1 MLEIKN
7 TEITNY
13 EDEQKARG
21 TGQLKSRKELNT
33 KNFYDKVYNKFKTN
47 NQLYLD
53 DKMWTTAATRGELDN
68 LIYLLNENKTEN
80 EGLEALK
87 SWGMGVD
94 YDTYML
100 ALSIPTLDNEKKKT
114 RLNEA
119 GDYSFGDLTDQEWAK
134 KVLEATNNKYQ
145 AEYVEKNKENM
156 DWWQKAGAGIVSFV
170 GHIATGIVGAAQ
182 NAFNLGEG
190 IYNFVTGGDF
200 LEAWAD
206 DDDEFLAN
214 VYEQMKYAMWELDRV
229 TMPWVDAVDAYYE
242 GYNTMATN
250 VELGSKAF
258 TEGIRQTGYGG
269 GLTTWGRWW
278 QSGLQSFGEMLPFM
292 IAPAVNIAKFPK
304 FSKFATRVIKTG
316 GFYTTNVFSASIGD
330 TVKTAQL
337 NGISYKDLNAG
348 EVVGNA
354 ALKTIGQYIVEVLL
368 GKVLGFSGLD
378 AMMGIGDDVV
388 GAAEWFTKAASTT
401 GAKAAGVALGRGAL
415 SMVKEGL
422 EEVLQDMSDNMID
435 MFFGGD
441 YAERAKENLT
451 WQNIGD
457 AFVVGALTSGVIGTL
472 SSASVVINRNARTIA
487 IDEKTGK
494 AYRMG
499 VFQQLNYNQAMQ
511 AMSSWQETLN
521 NKNASIQDKADAAFR
536 MNGVVATVGNVLKT
550 FGSERAQKALELLSI
565 YQNKE
570 STAEQKAVAKA
581 TLSSTEYAETLYKEF
596 VVGTVQANLKFD
608 QQVELKKQLKKSAE
622 DLKKNNVTKITD
634 IVTQELNAEDTATDI
649 SDESTKAIK
658 QLLKA
663 TKSEMVVATDGVGVV
678 KSGDVIFAEESL
690 VKNGKVSEILQGIAY
705 DKAVKAIVPELS
717 KKQNDL
723 ILEEYKK
730 LTGRQDATID
740 DAVVALLFDK
750 SFYTYILLKTN
761 ETQSINDANDAIKI
775 LAIMDSIVK
784 GKIAGDVDKGT
795 LEQAA
800 YQKLVER
807 IQENMRAGLVVY
819 AINYTNID
827 LDAIS
832 AEILPASYKELIRN
846 NENVI
851 ATNTIN
857 RCLESKQRGVI
868 TQTRIEEFNR
878 QIDKFIGK
886 NVIINDLITE
896 AKEKIKSPEYN
907 DRYDACGLLRYLIN
921 IDIDVQLTFLKS
933 DMATKAMGAENNTI
947 TLVTEFFDADWDSL
961 VNGQIKFEELPEDA
975 QEYITKAGYKI
986 TNYNDRIAMLRERL
1000 YTFSNNTLT
1009 VSYNGE
1015 VLQILDKNKLVKKE
1029 YLGEKGNEK
1038 LLTDIQDGKIKKVK
1052 DICKITINETIG
1064 ELDLVLNPNI
1074 SSNGYFSEND
1084 PTRIVISGINIVN
1097 TIMHEATHATQY
1109 YIRPDKVT
1117 TMSTGASL
1125 EYLQHVKANVLN
1137 KIERYIKK
1145 TFPTTYTAMMQNPH
1159 ANIPSIIYFNIDGEM
1174 QAMCKL
1180 TNLIFESGFTW
1191 NADKTKIYSPDG
1203 KTHWD
1208 LELKTDKRKA
1218 ETKAYNDSKKD
1229 ILLPY
1234 EYNELSEDEK
1244 KNYEKVEIT
1253 GKSSNNDTTY
1263 INSLGHKIT
1272 EAEYNKLSEDN
1283 KAKWRPSNILAG
1295 STASQTIYKRKSKGV
1310 IKDEK
1315 QSSSISNVTDRQNG
1329 ENTIKEIKSLGRKQT
1344 TSIASDRRS
1353 RNIEK
1358 RFEKISGHKVTK
1370 IGNIYVNQNIQNN
1383 INNKI
1388 VQDTKNK
1395 YGIDVLF
1402 YNGLIFD
1409 ENEEQISAKGFTDGK
1424 RVFVRE
1430 DLSDKQIEK
1439 VVQHEYF
1446 HIKRNQNKKIY
1457 NKLKKSFLNGVN
1469 KNQLSVIID
1478 NYAEVYVGLSANE
1491 VLEEILADI
1500 SAGVITVE
1508 NSKIDEFNK
1517 LLDEL
1522 YNHKSINKIQS
1533 KKYVSPVSIQYAKD
1547 PNSKLMAIT
1556 GIPDI
1561 FGLIENLKKGYMTM
1575 PSIGINSTL
1584 TNTQFG
1590 NMYIIWD
1597 KEVVDLE
1604 KNDINIYYEDAWTSR
1619 VPINRNIKVSFE
1631 DSDYNDIIINWFEK
1645 TINNA
1650 EKYLGFNADKY
1661 LNIYQRVE
1669 KALQSKLWFGPKT
1682 IDELP
1687 TKDFISKF
1695 IDGFRFENNV
1705 IENSLINTISD
1716 YIDSRSDADYDSIVV
1731 NLQTYFTNLAISRAL
1746 KAGTLMLKAMNQQS
1760 SYLITMIQMNKS
1772 QADIRQRALNEILGY
1787 DYLMAIMKLTN
1798 FENLSN
1804 IIESLVDELLTN
1816 NTMSELEVLVNDN
1829 TFEDIAE
1836 DLLINSIINEDG
1848 KQNAEK
1854 IFKTLNPSFS
1864 LEYITDDGEVLTSE
1878 QGQAYL
1884 DEYMTKRRKAGNE
1897 YDASGKT
1904 MSKIFSKTIS
1914 NLTDDDKSA
1923 LAASIFYAAVPTVSS
1938 NEELIAESNLRLE
1951 GEKHFSMYDIF
1962 STISSYIDN
1971 CFSLTDLTTKQ
1982 IRDIGILAAS
1992 SKNESALDSI
2002 INELIENKLIHEKN
2016 KNTFLEVLK
2025 ALNQANLARFDN
2037 IRYFEAKPL
2046 KASMEHAQYL
2056 MVPSYEDYNYNGYN
2070 EIWDSLYMPEV
2081 KALLDKYNIEIVPY
2095 EVTVD
2100 ENYDAEQAIKNLPAI
2115 KNGKFIKFMKDAS
2128 QISESRKI
2136 SNEFARQSNLKYFI
2150 KKGQPIQLDE
2160 RVQQFVIDTT
2170 DDSDKL
2176 EPVIQKAIKAGT
2188 ITLQDIRNYVETANS
2203 MNDYTFKMIAKYI
2216 YENDEVAKL
2225 TYKEMIEILEHL
2237 EEIDTL
2243 KLFLN
2248 KSEVIDKKMS
2258 YTKML
2263 KAYNKIKE
2271 DAKTNK
2277 KTAEA
2282 LAGYTNLAGTI
2293 KPANSRQFIPY
2304 EADIDQ
2310 LHGAFFRHYN
2320 GTIRSV
2326 SGLNN
2331 LGKNIAHNQE
2341 ALSLSENEGEGA
2353 NLKSRK
2359 TGTWNWIDRIRKAD
2373 INYGNVEQLTE
2384 TLSDI
2389 DRQDKIN
2396 IIQEHI
2402 IQSIIEQSKTN
2413 NWSQEQVLEE
2423 FNSQRDRLD
2432 DLSDNEIDKLY
2443 MAATSEGIIETT
2455 PDYMNVKTELEKRYV
2470 RKDSKEYK
2478 GKYASRITARATAK
2492 QAGRRV
2498 AQKLAG
2504 MKTRYNMLPP
2514 EVQELFDRKADG
2526 HYELNTKY
2534 QDMSDADL
2542 ETIIPKLQEAN
2553 KRLAERIRFVEAAKK
2568 SKLNAIKRANRQAEK
2583 MLDSTNGT
2591 GKKTMREKVDVVH
2604 KVVMKQE
2611 EFDFVSREQAPSV
2624 VESVLATSWDKSRT
2638 TTVQGLNNNID
2649 QNIANAE
2656 TFYTNNTD
2664 MLNMSVA
2671 DAEQAAKWFMDAKLT
2686 GTMTSQDAKK
2696 FEAIQLYFLGYV
2708 LEETREN
2715 GQFANLNNNIKTQ
2728 IENFLRDRA
2737 TSAGTALAVWNNI
2750 RKRLN
2755 PLEVM
2760 ISQSVVIGGVEL
2772 NESEQREL
2780 FTAAQQGDME
2790 TVAKLQQRTLERIKK
2805 EAGTKKKFLRR
2816 VTAVRSMSM
2825 LSSPLTWLRN
2835 IVSNFMLK
2843 RLNKWSSAIGNK
2855 VFTSKTKSGQLK
2867 FTGNITPEI
2876 QKFINDNFIDNK
2888 LFETLVSNI
2897 SKYNPSEVSKKFKNK
2912 DGSIDKTAILANMVI
2927 KSMYGQYYSE
2937 NMFKSNLM
2945 NKTYQGLMKMMSDNN
2960 YVREAAV
2967 RYFGKIIAEKG
2978 YDLSKGVTDQI
2989 MTDFA
2994 NAIGIAMADYMHS
3007 DNFFNNLERV
3017 AADHGELTLFL
3028 YKNLLPF
3035 MSTSWNWFKAGI
3047 RYSPLGLINSIIK
3060 LTRIENIVR
3069 KQTSKWKHGEAQ
3081 VAPEYMEYLIRRDI
3095 GSGIIGTM
3103 AFGLG
3108 ALLAALGFID
3118 LDDDDYG
3125 VPKLV
3130 VGDLEV
3136 DISSI
3141 FGTSS
3146 VLAGA
3151 ALIVD
3156 IRDQGLSWG
3165 TVLSGLDNMLDVYAD
3180 GFFLTELMS
3189 LDMYAGG
3196 GSFATALDWAESFGL
3211 SFIPNGLA
3219 WLAGMTYTGTLR
3231 KKGFF
3236 GKAAAKV
3243 PFLAGLVNEKKV
3255 DPYTGETGNI
3265 WDIFNRVF
3273 PYFDIKMKSRTQ
3285 ETAESLGLSKKEL
3298 RGQYTINNEEF
3309 NLSDKEV
3316 SEINKQYGE
3325 WNAKD
3330 LTAFLDDKEKYK
3342 VKDEATGNYKMLT
3355 YSQMTDKQRKNTIST
3370 IMENNAENAK
3380 ILAWLNAGYKYYAS
3394 ANKYTEL
3401 RQLGVK
3407 GKLYKGSKG
3416 FVKE

>member
-7 TEITNY
+7 TKITNY

-229 TMPWVDAVDAYYE
+229 TMPWVDAVKANEE
-242 GYNTMATN
+242 GYTTMATN

-435 MFFGGD
+435 MVFGGD

-634 IVTQELNAEDTATDI
+634 IVTQELNAEDTATNI
-649 SDESTKAIK
+649 SNESTKAIK

-1015 VLQILDKNKLVKKE
+1015 VLQILDKNKLVKNE

-1074 SSNGYFSEND
+1074 SSNGYFSENN

-1109 YIRPDKVT
+1109 YIRPENVT

-1137 KIERYIKK
+1137 KIERYIEK

-1203 KTHWD
+1203 KTSWD
-1208 LELKTDKRKA
+1208 LELKTNKRKA
-1218 ETKAYNDSKKD
+1218 NTKVDNNTKKPETKLKD
-1229 ILLPY
+1229 TLLQY
-1234 EYNELSEDEK
+1234 EYDELSEDEK
-1244 KNYEKVEIT
+1244 KNYERVEKT
-1253 GKSSNNDTTY
+1253 GRLANRDNTY
-1263 INSLGHKIT
+1263 INALGHKIS

-1283 KAKWRPSNILAG
+1283 KAKWRPSDVLANSTYTQIL
-1295 STASQTIYKRKSKGV
+1295 YKRKADTKV
-1310 IKDEK
+1310 DDNTKK
-1315 QSSSISNVTDRQNG
+1315 SSSEDILAD
-1329 ENTIKEIKSLGRKQT
+1329 
-1344 TSIASDRRS
+1344 
-1353 RNIEK
+1353 
-1358 RFEKISGHKVTK
+1358 KISSKVQP
-1370 IGNIYVNQNIQNN
+1370 YVIT
-1383 INNKI
+1383 
-1388 VQDTKNK
+1388 DTKNIIDK
-1395 YGIDVLF
+1395 VNTNKTYKGIITKKQTDEE
-1402 YNGLIFD
+1402 FD
-1409 ENEEQISAKGFTDGK
+1409 NLKGDKKRIIPGSIWFTD
-1424 RVFVRE
+1424 
-1430 DLSDKQIEK
+1430 
-1439 VVQHEYF
+1439 
-1446 HIKRNQNKKIY
+1446 
-1457 NKLKKSFLNGVN
+1457 N
-1469 KNQLSVIID
+1469 KNVAET
-1478 NYAEVYVGLSANE
+1478 YA
-1491 VLEEILADI
+1491 
-1500 SAGVITVE
+1500 
-1508 NSKIDEFNK
+1508 
-1517 LLDEL
+1517 
-1522 YNHKSINKIQS
+1522 
-1533 KKYVSPVSIQYAKD
+1533 
-1547 PNSKLMAIT
+1547 
-1556 GIPDI
+1556 
-1561 FGLIENLKKGYMTM
+1561 
-1575 PSIGINSTL
+1575 
-1584 TNTQFG
+1584 
-1590 NMYIIWD
+1590 
-1597 KEVVDLE
+1597 
-1604 KNDINIYYEDAWTSR
+1604 
-1619 VPINRNIKVSFE
+1619 
-1631 DSDYNDIIINWFEK
+1631 
-1645 TINNA
+1645 
-1650 EKYLGFNADKY
+1650 
-1661 LNIYQRVE
+1661 
-1669 KALQSKLWFGPKT
+1669 
-1682 IDELP
+1682 
-1687 TKDFISKF
+1687 
-1695 IDGFRFENNV
+1695 
-1705 IENSLINTISD
+1705 
-1716 YIDSRSDADYDSIVV
+1716 
-1731 NLQTYFTNLAISRAL
+1731 NLQTGEVIETNVKVNNPLVVDAQGRYFSNAVPGMSTDDIVKQARA
-1746 KAGTLMLKAMNQQS
+1746 A
-1760 SYLITMIQMNKS
+1760 
-1772 QADIRQRALNEILGY
+1772 GY
-1787 DYLMAIMKLTN
+1787 DSVI
-1798 FENLSN
+1798 FEN
-1804 IIESLVDELLTN
+1804 IIDVGPRLLNSTN
-1816 NTMSELEVLVNDN
+1816 REN
-1829 TFEDIAE
+1829 
-1836 DLLINSIINEDG
+1836 
-1848 KQNAEK
+1848 
-1854 IFKTLNPSFS
+1854 
-1864 LEYITDDGEVLTSE
+1864 
-1878 QGQAYL
+1878 
-1884 DEYMTKRRKAGNE
+1884 
-1897 YDASGKT
+1897 
-1904 MSKIFSKTIS
+1904 
-1914 NLTDDDKSA
+1914 
-1923 LAASIFYAAVPTVSS
+1923 
-1938 NEELIAESNLRLE
+1938 
-1951 GEKHFSMYDIF
+1951 
-1962 STISSYIDN
+1962 
-1971 CFSLTDLTTKQ
+1971 TTKPSTDIIVFSNNQ
-1982 IRDIGILAAS
+1982 IVS
-1992 SKNESALDSI
+1992 
-2002 INELIENKLIHEKN
+2002 
-2016 KNTFLEVLK
+2016 EV
-2025 ALNQANLARFDN
+2025 
-2037 IRYFEAKPL
+2037 E
-2046 KASMEHAQYL
+2046 
-2056 MVPSYEDYNYNGYN
+2056 
-2070 EIWDSLYMPEV
+2070 
-2081 KALLDKYNIEIVPY
+2081 
-2095 EVTVD
+2095 
-2100 ENYDAEQAIKNLPAI
+2100 
-2115 KNGKFIKFMKDAS
+2115 DAS

-2160 RVQQFVIDTT
+2160 RVQDFVKDTT
-2170 DDSDKL
+2170 ADFDKL
-2176 EPVIQKAIKAGT
+2176 EPVIQKAIKNGSL
-2188 ITLQDIRNYVETANS
+2188 TLLDIQNYVETANS
-2203 MNDYTFKMIAKYI
+2203 MNDYTFQTIAKYI

-2225 TYKEMIEILEHL
+2225 TYKEMIEILKHL

-2248 KSEVIDKKMS
+2248 KSELIDKKMS
-2258 YTKML
+2258 YTKMI
-2263 KAYNKIKE
+2263 KAYDKIQE
-2271 DAKTNK
+2271 QAKTDK
-2277 KTAEA
+2277 KVADA
-2282 LAGYTNLAGTI
+2282 LVGYTKLASTI
-2293 KPANSRQFIPY
+2293 KPSGSRQFIPY
-2304 EADIDQ
+2304 DVDIDQ
-2310 LHGAFFRHYN
+2310 MHGAFFRHYN
-2320 GTIRSV
+2320 GTIRSL
-2326 SGLNN
+2326 SNLNN
-2331 LGKNIAHNQE
+2331 YGKNIAHNQE

-2402 IQSIIEQSKTN
+2402 IQSIIEQSKAN

-2432 DLSDNEIDKLY
+2432 DLSDTEIDKLY

-2470 RKDSKEYK
+2470 RKNQNKYE

-2542 ETIIPKLQEAN
+2542 EAIIPKLQEAN

-2568 SKLNAIKRANRQAEK
+2568 SKLNAIKRANRQAER
-2583 MLDSTNGT
+2583 MLDTPTGT

-2937 NMFKSNLM
+2937 NTFKSDFM

-3060 LTRIENIVR
+3060 LTRIESIVR

-3156 IRDQGLSWG
+3156 MRDKGLSWD

-3394 ANKYTEL
+3394 ANKYAEL

>member
-7 TEITNY
+7 TKITNY

-21 TGQLKSRKELNT
+21 TGQLKSRRELNT

-100 ALSIPTLDNEKKKT
+100 ALSIPTLDNEEKKT

-145 AEYVEKNKENM
+145 AEYIEKNKENM
-156 DWWQKAGAGIVSFV
+156 EWWQKAGAGIVSFV

-229 TMPWVDAVDAYYE
+229 TMPWVDAVKANEE
-242 GYNTMATN
+242 GYTTIADNI
-250 VELGSKAF
+250 ELGSKAF

-304 FSKFATRVIKTG
+304 FSKFATKVIKTG

-354 ALKTIGQYIVEVLL
+354 ALKTVGQYIVEVLL
-368 GKVLGFSGLD
+368 GKVLGFTGLD
-378 AMMGIGDDVV
+378 AMMGVGDDVV
-388 GAAEWFTKAASTT
+388 GAAKWFTKAAGAT

-511 AMSSWQETLN
+511 AMASWQETLN

-536 MNGVVATVGNVLKT
+536 LNGVVATVGNVLKT

-634 IVTQELNAEDTATDI
+634 IVTQELNAEDTATNI

-663 TKSEMVVATDGVGVV
+663 TKSDMVVATDGVGVV

-886 NVIINDLITE
+886 NVIINDLIAE

-933 DMATKAMGAENNTI
+933 DMTTKAMGAENNTI

-1015 VLQILDKNKLVKKE
+1015 VLQILDKNKLVKNE

-1038 LLTDIQDGKIKKVK
+1038 LLADIQDGKIKKVK

-1074 SSNGYFSEND
+1074 SSNGYFSENN

-1109 YIRPDKVT
+1109 YIRPENVT

-1125 EYLQHVKANVLN
+1125 EYLQHIKANVLN
-1137 KIERYIKK
+1137 KIERYIEK
-1145 TFPTTYTAMMQNPH
+1145 TFPTTYAAMMQNPH

-1203 KTHWD
+1203 KESWD
-1208 LELKTDKRKA
+1208 LELKT
-1218 ETKAYNDSKKD
+1218 N
-1229 ILLPY
+1229 
-1234 EYNELSEDEK
+1234 
-1244 KNYEKVEIT
+1244 
-1253 GKSSNNDTTY
+1253 
-1263 INSLGHKIT
+1263 
-1272 EAEYNKLSEDN
+1272 
-1283 KAKWRPSNILAG
+1283 
-1295 STASQTIYKRKSKGV
+1295 KRKSKGV

-1315 QSSSISNVTDRQNG
+1315 QSSSVSSVNDGRLSENAVEQSQKLGEKSVTTKSTESTGIRERFVKIDG
-1329 ENTIKEIKSLGRKQT
+1329 YSIKK
-1344 TSIASDRRS
+1344 
-1353 RNIEK
+1353 
-1358 RFEKISGHKVTK
+1358 
-1370 IGNIYVNQNIQNN
+1370 
-1383 INNKI
+1383 INNVHANI
-1388 VQDTKNK
+1388 KNTTTNKTIDKLKSK
-1395 YGIDVLF
+1395 YGINIQQF
-1402 YNGLIFD
+1402 NGYIIND
-1409 ENEEQISAKGFTDGK
+1409 NNEVINGFGFTDGK
-1424 RVFVRE
+1424 EIYIRD
-1430 DLSDKQIEK
+1430 DLSAKLIK
-1439 VVQHEYF
+1439 AVVKHEYF
-1446 HIKRNQNKKIY
+1446 HIRVLEDIDSY
-1457 NKLKKSFLNGVN
+1457 NNLVDIFKSNIDKDQLRDIIHDYSIKYNG
-1469 KNQLSVIID
+1469 LT
-1478 NYAEVYVGLSANE
+1478 AEE
-1491 VLEEILADI
+1491 VLEEILADF
-1500 SAGVITVE
+1500 SAGVIQADFKDASAV
-1508 NSKIDEFNK
+1508 NKAFNALFK
-1517 LLDEL
+1517 NRNTPD
-1522 YNHKSINKIQS
+1522 IQS
-1533 KKYVSPVSIQYAKD
+1533 KTYESSNNIKLAKD
-1547 PNSKLMAIT
+1547 PNEKLLATTAFSSIH
-1556 GIPDI
+1556 
-1561 FGLIENLKKGYMTM
+1561 GLITQIERGYITA
-1575 PSIGINSTL
+1575 PSIAINSSL
-1584 TNTQFG
+1584 TNKSFG
-1590 NMYIIWD
+1590 NMFFVYNKNVIERAMKNKQVYTRD
-1597 KEVVDLE
+1597 SFTGRRLDSHKVF
-1604 KNDINIYYEDAWTSR
+1604 KNDKATVKQLMLGYNRYINGIFSDNQTF
-1619 VPINRNIKVSFE
+1619 INMLRNFDIS
-1631 DSDYNDIIINWFEK
+1631 DSDDVEAFVNGDIELFNEFNRLERTYLTNKLFDDLYNNVNKTELLKTLRQIYESYFLDELTEDFAIFTNIIKSIPETLYIYSTHKNYSSYDLFKVFKNEIRDI
-1645 TINNA
+1645 
-1650 EKYLGFNADKY
+1650 EKYYNKAVLARVLEVLTTSKGNNSIASTIEEYIDEKLDSSVLNDLTSARSQLSKSHVESMLSNEINTIDSNIRNELTLFNADKFGGITFDEFTGIEEALYRTGIKYDMLENAVREQYGFDTTKFKDNLRNNQRYTY
-1661 LNIYQRVE
+1661 LSDEQLEDANDEYLLTHSYAGSFYERREDVSD
-1669 KALQSKLWFGPKT
+1669 LLKL
-1682 IDELP
+1682 
-1687 TKDFISKF
+1687 
-1695 IDGFRFENNV
+1695 
-1705 IENSLINTISD
+1705 
-1716 YIDSRSDADYDSIVV
+1716 DYDKLQEL
-1731 NLQTYFTNLAISRAL
+1731 NLIGSMIKYIELRLRPTIKTAKQLQRHSMMLEANATEQV
-1746 KAGTLMLKAMNQQS
+1746 KAVH
-1760 SYLITMIQMNKS
+1760 YLCKFNYVTK
-1772 QADIRQRALNEILGY
+1772 
-1787 DYLMAIMKLTN
+1787 KLLRIAS
-1798 FENLSN
+1798 NLSN
-1804 IIESLVDELLTN
+1804 VDFTTVVNTLIQIGQIANGKKAFEVFCKNLKISDFAETMILEPARKMIRNYHTTVLNANKYNIPYLETKPSERLYFGTDITHLILDETSAELLN
-1816 NTMSELEVLVNDN
+1816 DLDAIDKIKQRGLEIKV
-1829 TFEDIAE
+1829 
-1836 DLLINSIINEDG
+1836 
-1848 KQNAEK
+1848 
-1854 IFKTLNPSFS
+1854 
-1864 LEYITDDGEVLTSE
+1864 
-1878 QGQAYL
+1878 
-1884 DEYMTKRRKAGNE
+1884 
-1897 YDASGKT
+1897 YD
-1904 MSKIFSKTIS
+1904 
-1914 NLTDDDKSA
+1914 
-1923 LAASIFYAAVPTVSS
+1923 
-1938 NEELIAESNLRLE
+1938 
-1951 GEKHFSMYDIF
+1951 
-1962 STISSYIDN
+1962 
-1971 CFSLTDLTTKQ
+1971 
-1982 IRDIGILAAS
+1982 
-1992 SKNESALDSI
+1992 SKNEQTLIDILRSLD
-2002 INELIENKLIHEKN
+2002 NN
-2016 KNTFLEVLK
+2016 
-2025 ALNQANLARFDN
+2025 
-2037 IRYFEAKPL
+2037 
-2046 KASMEHAQYL
+2046 
-2056 MVPSYEDYNYNGYN
+2056 
-2070 EIWDSLYMPEV
+2070 
-2081 KALLDKYNIEIVPY
+2081 
-2095 EVTVD
+2095 
-2100 ENYDAEQAIKNLPAI
+2100 
-2115 KNGKFIKFMKDAS
+2115 KFMLDFERKDYRRKDVS

-2136 SNEFARQSNLKYFI
+2136 SNEYARQSNLKYFI

-2170 DDSDKL
+2170 DDFDKL
-2176 EPVIQKAIKAGT
+2176 EPVIQKAIKNGSL
-2188 ITLQDIRNYVETANS
+2188 TLLDIQNYVETANS

-2216 YENDEVAKL
+2216 YENEEVAKL
-2225 TYKEMIEILEHL
+2225 TYKEMIEILENAQYI
-2237 EEIDTL
+2237 EML
-2243 KLFLN
+2243 KLYLN
-2248 KSEVIDKKMS
+2248 SKPDKIDKKVTFEQM
-2258 YTKML
+2258 KN
-2263 KAYNKIKE
+2263 AYNKLIELGKKNIKV
-2271 DAKTNK
+2271 DRRINK
-2277 KTAEA
+2277 LT
-2282 LAGYTNLAGTI
+2282 TI
-2293 KPANSRQFIPY
+2293 SSSIYFKSERGKLVRVDVLGMGNTSNNNEGLPV
-2304 EADIDQ
+2304 DQ

-2320 GTIRSV
+2320 STIRSV
-2326 SGLNN
+2326 SNLSN
-2331 LGKNIAHNQE
+2331 LGKHIIHNQE
-2341 ALSLSENEGEGA
+2341 KLPINQYSKKRS
-2353 NLKSRK
+2353 K
-2359 TGTWNWIDRIRKAD
+2359 TWNWITRKRQA
-2373 INYGNVEQLTE
+2373 NVEYE
-2384 TLSDI
+2384 SNMAEDI
-2389 DRQDKIN
+2389 DRDVKLEVIR
-2396 IIQEHI
+2396 EHI
-2402 IQSIIEQSKTN
+2402 IQSIIAESKSR
-2413 NWSQEQVLEE
+2413 NWSKEEVIENFNNQQNELEK
-2423 FNSQRDRLD
+2423 LD
-2432 DLSDNEIDKLY
+2432 DSEINKLY
-2443 MAATSEGIIETT
+2443 IAAVSEGITELSTEDKVIV
-2455 PDYMNVKTELEKRYV
+2455 YELEKRYV
-2470 RKDSKEYK
+2470 RKDNKEYK

-2542 ETIIPKLQEAN
+2542 EAIIPKLQEAN

-2568 SKLNAIKRANRQAEK
+2568 SKLNAIKRANRQAER
-2583 MLDSTNGT
+2583 MLDTPTGT
-2591 GKKTMREKVDVVH
+2591 SKKTMREKVDVVH

-2611 EFDFVSREQAPSV
+2611 EFDFVSREQAPSI

-2664 MLNMSVA
+2664 MLNMSLA

-2696 FEAIQLYFLGYV
+2696 FEAVQLYFLGYV

-2715 GQFANLNNNIKTQ
+2715 GQFANLNNNTKTQ

-2737 TSAGTALAVWNNI
+2737 TSAGTALAIWNNI

-2760 ISQSVVIGGVEL
+2760 MSQSVVIGGVEL

-2897 SKYNPSEVSKKFKNK
+2897 SKYNPSEINKKFKNK

-2937 NMFKSNLM
+2937 NTFKSNFM

-3060 LTRIENIVR
+3060 LTRIESIVR

-3130 VGDLEV
+3130 VGNLEV

-3151 ALIVD
+3151 ALFVD

-3273 PYFDIKMKSRTQ
+3273 PYFDIKMKSRTR

-3394 ANKYTEL
+3394 ANKYAEL

>member
-7 TEITNY
+7 TKITNY

-21 TGQLKSRKELNT
+21 TGQLVSRRKLETKS
-33 KNFYDKVYNKFKTN
+33 FYDKMYNKFKLEN
-47 NQLYLD
+47 LYLD
-53 DKMWTTAATRGELDN
+53 DDMWSQAATRGELDQ
-68 LIYLLNENKTEN
+68 LIFGLNTSKDGNKYLDMLSDFGDK
-80 EGLEALK
+80 
-87 SWGMGVD
+87 VD

-100 ALSIPTLDNEKKKT
+100 ALAIPNLDNTTKKT
-114 RLNEA
+114 RLNED
-119 GDYSFGDLTDQEWAK
+119 GTYSFGDMTDLEWAE
-134 KVLEATNNKYQ
+134 KVLESTKNRYTAEAIEENKDT
-145 AEYVEKNKENM
+145 M
-156 DWWQKAGAGIVSFV
+156 TFWQKAGTTILSLAGHLAKGVVNWASN
-170 GHIATGIVGAAQ
+170 TY
-182 NAFNLGEG
+182 NLGEG
-190 IYNFVTGGDF
+190 IVYAFDPNKTFV
-200 LEAWAD
+200 EAFDND
-206 DDDEFLAN
+206 DYLAN
-214 VYEQMKYAMWELDRV
+214 VAEQVNYALYQLDMYTSAR
-229 TMPWVDAVDAYYE
+229 VDAVKAYDEGFDFYAVDADDIS
-242 GYNTMATN
+242 
-250 VELGSKAF
+250 LGSKAF
-258 TEGIRQTGYGG
+258 TEGIRKSNFGG
-269 GLTTWGRWW
+269 GYTTWGRWW
-278 QSGLQSFGEMLPFM
+278 DSGLTSIGEMLPFM
-292 IAPAVNIAKFPK
+292 MIPAVNIKKFPK
-304 FSKFATRVIKTG
+304 FSKAATSIIKKG
-316 GFYTTNVFSASIGD
+316 GFYTTNVFSSLISD
-330 TVKTAQL
+330 TVKTARL
-337 NGISYKDLNAG
+337 NGIAYEDMNAG
-348 EVVGNA
+348 QIVGNA
-354 ALKTIGQYIVEVLL
+354 ALKTVAQYLLEIVTGKIIG
-368 GKVLGFSGLD
+368 FTPLD
-378 AMMGIGDDVV
+378 KMMGIGEDVTS
-388 GAAEWFTKAASTT
+388 GAMKWFTKAVTAK
-401 GAKAAGVALGRGAL
+401 GAKAVGVALGRGAL

-422 EEVLQDMSDNMID
+422 EESLQELSDNMID
-435 MFFGGD
+435 LVFNKAVDGNMFSSNFS
-441 YAERAKENLT
+441 
-451 WQNIGD
+451 WQNLID
-457 AFVVGALTSGVIGTL
+457 SFVVGALTSGVIGSL
-472 SSASVVINRNARTIA
+472 SSASVLIDKKSRALAINE
-487 IDEKTGK
+487 DGK
-494 AYRMG
+494 AYRLG
-499 VFQQLNYNQAMQ
+499 FFQQLNYNQAME
-511 AMSSWQETLN
+511 AMASWQAVLE
-521 NKNASIQDKADAAFR
+521 NAKATTQEKADAAFR
-536 MNGVVATVGNVLKT
+536 MQGVALTVGNVLKT
-550 FGSERAQKALELLSI
+550 FGTERTAKALELLTA
-565 YQNKE
+565 YQNKM
-570 STAEQKAVAKA
+570 STEEQKAEAKLKLSDINYAKEVYSDFVKGNVQVAAKY
-581 TLSSTEYAETLYKEF
+581 LNQVKE
-596 VVGTVQANLKFD
+596 AK
-608 QQVELKKQLKKSAE
+608 LKKALEKEAKL
-622 DLKKNNVTKITD
+622 LKKNGVTKISD
-634 IVTQELNAEDTATDI
+634 IVTQELENTDTTI
-649 SDESTKAIK
+649 PEQSVKAVKELMK
-658 QLLKA
+658 Q
-663 TKSEMVVATDGVGVV
+663 TKSDMVIATDGTAVV
-678 KSGDVIFAEESL
+678 TSESVIFAPDSL
-690 VKNGKVSEILQGIAY
+690 IKTGKVSEILEGIAY
-705 DKAVKAIVPELS
+705 DKAIKAIAPELN

-723 ILEEYKK
+723 ILEEYQKIS
-730 LTGRQDATID
+730 GRQDGTIE
-740 DAVVALLFDK
+740 DALIALLFDK

-761 ETQSINDANDAIKI
+761 ESQKIDNKNEAIKI
-775 LAIMDSIVK
+775 LAIIDSIVK
-784 GKIAGDVDKGT
+784 GKISGDVDKGT
-795 LEQAA
+795 LTQAA

-827 LDAIS
+827 LDGIS

-846 NENVI
+846 NKNVI
-851 ATNTIN
+851 ATNTVN
-857 RCLESKQRGVI
+857 KCLESKQRGVI

-886 NVIINDLITE
+886 NVIINDLIAE

-933 DMATKAMGAENNTI
+933 DMATKAMGVENNTI

-961 VNGQIKFEELPEDA
+961 INGQIKFEELPEDA
-975 QEYITKAGYKI
+975 QEYITKAGYNI
-986 TNYNDRIAMLRERL
+986 NNYNDRIAMLRERL

-1074 SSNGYFSEND
+1074 SSNGYFSENN
-1084 PTRIVISGINIVN
+1084 PTRITIAGVNTVN

-1109 YIRPDKVT
+1109 YIRPDNVT

-1125 EYLQHVKANVLN
+1125 EHLQNVKANVLN
-1137 KIERYIKK
+1137 KIERYIEK

-1159 ANIPSIIYFNIDGEM
+1159 ANIPSIIYFNVDGEM

-1203 KTHWD
+1203 KTSWD
-1208 LELKTDKRKA
+1208 LELKTNKRKSDSTKKSEDRPLKQA
-1218 ETKAYNDSKKD
+1218 EVANLKNDKQIQAFMKDGYLKNKDGSPIVFYRITYDENTQTTGNRPDVSTSADYVYYSTEPLIAFTEYTDFDVLQGRVCNLKENEILHIDAKNDTWAEFTVNLLNHKELSNLFKDAYSTDDLANYIVSLKKQNKLKNIKALYIENIYEGGNGEQLTNDLIVFDRSSLKRVTTDDNKQFLRRYMQDTIDADRYEDRHNAEYIKEYIENYKQDISQTSESRKMMLPEKEIDKIVPDFWKD
-1229 ILLPY
+1229 ISPNSSVYNEASEYLMLVTPQQVLHY
-1234 EYNELSEDEK
+1234 KGQDNKAEFEGLEYAVDTEYGKFDYNELQPLEISKLRDGKYQRDLDGSHRAMMALKANIPYLPLLVSAVTTGEDS
-1244 KNYEKVEIT
+1244 KNNLTIKQLVVENHSGKTIT
-1253 GKSSNNDTTY
+1253 GKA
-1263 INSLGHKIT
+1263 I
-1272 EAEYNKLSEDN
+1272 
-1283 KAKWRPSNILAG
+1283 P
-1295 STASQTIYKRKSKGV
+1295 
-1310 IKDEK
+1310 
-1315 QSSSISNVTDRQNG
+1315 
-1329 ENTIKEIKSLGRKQT
+1329 
-1344 TSIASDRRS
+1344 
-1353 RNIEK
+1353 
-1358 RFEKISGHKVTK
+1358 
-1370 IGNIYVNQNIQNN
+1370 
-1383 INNKI
+1383 
-1388 VQDTKNK
+1388 
-1395 YGIDVLF
+1395 
-1402 YNGLIFD
+1402 
-1409 ENEEQISAKGFTDGK
+1409 
-1424 RVFVRE
+1424 
-1430 DLSDKQIEK
+1430 
-1439 VVQHEYF
+1439 
-1446 HIKRNQNKKIY
+1446 
-1457 NKLKKSFLNGVN
+1457 
-1469 KNQLSVIID
+1469 
-1478 NYAEVYVGLSANE
+1478 
-1491 VLEEILADI
+1491 
-1500 SAGVITVE
+1500 
-1508 NSKIDEFNK
+1508 
-1517 LLDEL
+1517 
-1522 YNHKSINKIQS
+1522 
-1533 KKYVSPVSIQYAKD
+1533 VSPK
-1547 PNSKLMAIT
+1547 
-1556 GIPDI
+1556 
-1561 FGLIENLKKGYMTM
+1561 
-1575 PSIGINSTL
+1575 
-1584 TNTQFG
+1584 
-1590 NMYIIWD
+1590 
-1597 KEVVDLE
+1597 
-1604 KNDINIYYEDAWTSR
+1604 YY
-1619 VPINRNIKVSFE
+1619 
-1631 DSDYNDIIINWFEK
+1631 
-1645 TINNA
+1645 
-1650 EKYLGFNADKY
+1650 
-1661 LNIYQRVE
+1661 
-1669 KALQSKLWFGPKT
+1669 
-1682 IDELP
+1682 
-1687 TKDFISKF
+1687 
-1695 IDGFRFENNV
+1695 
-1705 IENSLINTISD
+1705 
-1716 YIDSRSDADYDSIVV
+1716 
-1731 NLQTYFTNLAISRAL
+1731 
-1746 KAGTLMLKAMNQQS
+1746 
-1760 SYLITMIQMNKS
+1760 
-1772 QADIRQRALNEILGY
+1772 
-1787 DYLMAIMKLTN
+1787 
-1798 FENLSN
+1798 
-1804 IIESLVDELLTN
+1804 
-1816 NTMSELEVLVNDN
+1816 
-1829 TFEDIAE
+1829 
-1836 DLLINSIINEDG
+1836 
-1848 KQNAEK
+1848 
-1854 IFKTLNPSFS
+1854 
-1864 LEYITDDGEVLTSE
+1864 
-1878 QGQAYL
+1878 
-1884 DEYMTKRRKAGNE
+1884 
-1897 YDASGKT
+1897 
-1904 MSKIFSKTIS
+1904 
-1914 NLTDDDKSA
+1914 
-1923 LAASIFYAAVPTVSS
+1923 
-1938 NEELIAESNLRLE
+1938 
-1951 GEKHFSMYDIF
+1951 
-1962 STISSYIDN
+1962 
-1971 CFSLTDLTTKQ
+1971 
-1982 IRDIGILAAS
+1982 
-1992 SKNESALDSI
+1992 
-2002 INELIENKLIHEKN
+2002 NELID
-2016 KNTFLEVLK
+2016 
-2025 ALNQANLARFDN
+2025 ALTIKDN
-2037 IRYFEAKPL
+2037 IPA
-2046 KASMEHAQYL
+2046 
-2056 MVPSYEDYNYNGYN
+2056 ED
-2070 EIWDSLYMPEV
+2070 V
-2081 KALLDKYNIEIVPY
+2081 
-2095 EVTVD
+2095 
-2100 ENYDAEQAIKNLPAI
+2100 
-2115 KNGKFIKFMKDAS
+2115 S

-2136 SNEFARQSNLKYFI
+2136 SNEYARQSNLKYFI
-2150 KKGQPIQLDE
+2150 KKGQQIQLDE
-2160 RVQQFVIDTT
+2160 RVQQFVINTT
-2170 DDSDKL
+2170 DDFDKL

-2188 ITLQDIRNYVETANS
+2188 MTLQDVRNYIETANS

-2216 YENDEVAKL
+2216 YENEEVAKL

-2248 KSEVIDKKMS
+2248 NSEVVDKKMS

-2263 KAYNKIKE
+2263 KAYDKIKE
-2271 DAKTNK
+2271 DAKINK

-2359 TGTWNWIDRIRKAD
+2359 SGAWNWIDRMRKAD
-2373 INYGNVEQLTE
+2373 INYGNPEQLNE
-2384 TLSDI
+2384 TLSDL

-2402 IQSIIEQSKTN
+2402 IQSIIEQSKAN
-2413 NWSQEQVLEE
+2413 KWSQEEVLEQ
-2423 FNSQRDRLD
+2423 FNNQRDKLD
-2432 DLSDNEIDKLY
+2432 TLTDDEINKLY
-2443 MAATSEGIIETT
+2443 MAATSEGIVETT
-2455 PDYMNVKTELEKRYV
+2455 PDYMNIKTELEKRYV
-2470 RKDSKEYK
+2470 RKNQNKYE

-2514 EVQELFDRKADG
+2514 EVQELFNRKGDG

-2553 KRLAERIRFVEAAKK
+2553 KQLAERIRFVEAAKK

-2583 MLDSTNGT
+2583 MLDTPIDNS
-2591 GKKTMREKVDVVH
+2591 KKTMGEKIDKINKVIIHTEEYDIVAPNREV
-2604 KVVMKQE
+2604 
-2611 EFDFVSREQAPSV
+2611 APSIV
-2624 VESVLATSWDKSRT
+2624 QKVLATGWDKSRT
-2638 TTVQGLNNNID
+2638 TKVQGLDNNID

-2656 TFYTNNTD
+2656 TFYSNNTD

-2671 DAEQAAKWFMDAKLT
+2671 EAEQAAKWFMDKLLNKAH
-2686 GTMTSQDAKK
+2686 MTPQDSKK

-2715 GQFANLNNNIKTQ
+2715 GQFADLNNNVKTK
-2728 IENFLRDRA
+2728 IENFLRDKA
-2737 TSAGTALAVWNNI
+2737 TAAGTALAVWNNI

-2772 NESEQREL
+2772 TESEQREL

-2855 VFTSKTKSGQLK
+2855 VFTSKGKSGQIK

-2897 SKYNPSEVSKKFKNK
+2897 SKYNPSEISKKFKNK

-2937 NMFKSNLM
+2937 NMFKTSFM

-2967 RYFGKIIAEKG
+2967 RYFGKILADKG
-2978 YDLSKGVTDQI
+2978 TDLSKGVTDQI

-3007 DNFFNNLERV
+3007 DNFFNNLERI

-3035 MSTSWNWFKAGI
+3035 MSTSWNWFKAAI

-3060 LTRIENIVR
+3060 LTRIEDVVR
-3069 KQTSKWKHGEAQ
+3069 KQTSKWKRGEAQ

-3108 ALLAALGFID
+3108 ILLAALGFID

-3130 VGDLEV
+3130 IPGTGLEV

-3156 IRDQGLSWG
+3156 IRDQGLSWD

-3180 GFFLTELMS
+3180 GFFLSELMS

-3196 GSFATALDWAESFGL
+3196 GSFATVLDWAESFGL

-3243 PFLAGLVNEKKV
+3243 PFLAGYVNEKKV
-3255 DPYTGETGNI
+3255 DPYTGKDGGL
-3265 WDIFNRVF
+3265 WDMFNRVF
-3273 PYFDIKMKSRTQ
+3273 PYFDIKMKSRAK

-3330 LTAFLDDKEKYK
+3330 LTAFLDNKEKYK

-3394 ANKYTEL
+3394 ANKYAEL

>member
-7 TEITNY
+7 TNITNY

-21 TGQLKSRKELNT
+21 TGQLKSRRELNT

-100 ALSIPTLDNEKKKT
+100 ALSIPTLDNEEKKT

-145 AEYVEKNKENM
+145 AEYVEKNKENL

-304 FSKFATRVIKTG
+304 FSKAATKVIKTG

-354 ALKTIGQYIVEVLL
+354 ALKTVGQYIVEVLL
-368 GKVLGFSGLD
+368 GKVLGFTGLD

-388 GAAEWFTKAASTT
+388 GAAKWFTKAASTT
-401 GAKAAGVALGRGAL
+401 GVKAAGVALGRGAL

-472 SSASVVINRNARTIA
+472 SSASVIINRNARTIA

-521 NKNASIQDKADAAFR
+521 DKNASIQDKADAAFR

-608 QQVELKKQLKKSAE
+608 QQVELKKQLKKSAK

-807 IQENMRAGLVVY
+807 IQENMRAGLVIY

-886 NVIINDLITE
+886 NVIINNLIAE

-975 QEYITKAGYKI
+975 QEYITKAGYDI
-986 TNYNDRIAMLRERL
+986 NNYNDRIAMLRERL

-1074 SSNGYFSEND
+1074 SSNGYFSENN

-1109 YIRPDKVT
+1109 YIRPENVT

-1125 EYLQHVKANVLN
+1125 EYLQHIKANVLN
-1137 KIERYIKK
+1137 EIERYIEK
-1145 TFPTTYTAMMQNPH
+1145 TFPTTYAAMMQNPH

-1203 KTHWD
+1203 KTSWD
-1208 LELKTDKRKA
+1208 LELKTD
-1218 ETKAYNDSKKD
+1218 
-1229 ILLPY
+1229 
-1234 EYNELSEDEK
+1234 
-1244 KNYEKVEIT
+1244 
-1253 GKSSNNDTTY
+1253 
-1263 INSLGHKIT
+1263 
-1272 EAEYNKLSEDN
+1272 
-1283 KAKWRPSNILAG
+1283 
-1295 STASQTIYKRKSKGV
+1295 KRKSKGV

-1315 QSSSISNVTDRQNG
+1315 QSSSISNVNDRRLS
-1329 ENTIKEIKSLGRKQT
+1329 ENTVKEVKSLGRKQT
-1344 TSIASDRRS
+1344 TSITSDRRS

-1395 YGIDVLF
+1395 YGIDILF

-1409 ENEEQISAKGFTDGK
+1409 ENEEQISAKGFTDGT
-1424 RVFVRE
+1424 RVFIRE

-1446 HIKRNQNKKIY
+1446 HIKRNQNKTTY
-1457 NKLKKSFLNGVN
+1457 NKLKKSFLSGAN
-1469 KNQLSVIID
+1469 KEQLSMIID
-1478 NYAEVYVGLSANE
+1478 KYAEVYAGLSAAE

-1517 LLDEL
+1517 LLDDL
-1522 YNHKSINKIQS
+1522 YNHKSVNKIQS
-1533 KKYVSPVSIQYAKD
+1533 KKYIAPVNIQYAKD

-1556 GIPDI
+1556 GIPDT

-1619 VPINRNIKVSFE
+1619 VPITKNIKVSFE
-1631 DSDYNDIIINWFEK
+1631 DGDYDNIIINWYEK

-1650 EKYLGFNADKY
+1650 EKYLGFNADKA
-1661 LNIYQRVE
+1661 LNIYQLVE
-1669 KALQSKLWFGPKT
+1669 KALQSGFWYGPKT
-1682 IDELP
+1682 IDELSAN
-1687 TKDFISKF
+1687 DFVSKF
-1695 IDGFRFENNV
+1695 SDSFRFENAA
-1705 IENSLINTISD
+1705 IENSLLIYISD
-1716 YIDSRSDADYDSIVV
+1716 YIDSRSDAEYDNIVV
-1731 NLQTYFTNLAISRAL
+1731 DLQTYFTNLAISRAL
-1746 KAGTLMLKAMNQQS
+1746 KAGTLILKAMNMPS
-1760 SYLITMIQMNKS
+1760 SYLTTMIQMNKPQS
-1772 QADIRQRALNEILGY
+1772 DIKQRVLNEILDH

-1798 FENLSN
+1798 FENLSST
-1804 IIESLVDELLTN
+1804 IESLVDELLTN
-1816 NTMSELEVLVNDN
+1816 NTMSELEVLINDD
-1829 TFEDIAE
+1829 TFENIAE
-1836 DLLINSIINEDG
+1836 DLLINSITNEDS
-1848 KQNAEK
+1848 KQTVENL
-1854 IFKTLNPSFS
+1854 FKTFNPSFS

-1884 DEYMTKRRKAGNE
+1884 DKYMTEHRTAGNE
-1897 YDASGKT
+1897 HDASGKI

-1914 NLTDDDKSA
+1914 DLTEDDRFT
-1923 LAASIFYAAVPTVSS
+1923 LAASIYHAAVPTISS

-1951 GEKHFSMYDIF
+1951 NDKQFDRHDIYKA
-1962 STISSYIDN
+1962 ISSYIDN
-1971 CFSLTDLTTKQ
+1971 CFSLTELTTKQ
-1982 IRDIGILAAS
+1982 IRDIGVQVAMAE
-1992 SKNESALDSI
+1992 NESVLNNI
-2002 INELIENKLIHEKN
+2002 INELVENKLLHDKN
-2016 KNTFLEVLK
+2016 KNEFLEILK
-2025 ALNQANLARFDN
+2025 QLNQVNLARFDSV
-2037 IRYFEAKPL
+2037 RYFEAKPL
-2046 KASMEHAQYL
+2046 NVSMEHAQYL
-2056 MVPSYEDYNYNGYN
+2056 MVPEHSDYN
-2070 EIWDSLYMPEV
+2070 EFWDSLYMPEV
-2081 KALLDKYNIEIVPY
+2081 KALLDKYDIEIVPY
-2095 EVTVD
+2095 EVIFD
-2100 ENYDAEQAIKNLPAI
+2100 EKADAEQAIKNLPAI

-2136 SNEFARQSNLKYFI
+2136 SNEYARQSNLKYFI

-2188 ITLQDIRNYVETANS
+2188 ISLQDIRNYVETANS

-2216 YENDEVAKL
+2216 YENEEVAKL

-2470 RKDSKEYK
+2470 RKDTKEYK

-2542 ETIIPKLQEAN
+2542 EAIIPKLQEAN

-2568 SKLNAIKRANRQAEK
+2568 SKLNAIKRANRQAER
-2583 MLDSTNGT
+2583 MLDTSTGT

-2696 FEAIQLYFLGYV
+2696 FEAVQLYFLGYV
-2708 LEETREN
+2708 LEEAREN

-2937 NMFKSNLM
+2937 NTFKSDFM

-3156 IRDQGLSWG
+3156 MRDKGLSWD

-3273 PYFDIKMKSRTQ
+3273 PYFDIKMKSRTR

-3342 VKDEATGNYKMLT
+3342 VKDEATGTYKMLT

-3394 ANKYTEL
+3394 ANKYAEL
-3401 RQLGVK
+3401 RQLDVK

>member
-1 MLEIKN
+1 
-7 TEITNY
+7 
-13 EDEQKARG
+13 
-21 TGQLKSRKELNT
+21 
-33 KNFYDKVYNKFKTN
+33 
-47 NQLYLD
+47 
-53 DKMWTTAATRGELDN
+53 
-68 LIYLLNENKTEN
+68 
-80 EGLEALK
+80 
-87 SWGMGVD
+87 MGVD

-100 ALSIPTLDNEKKKT
+100 ALSIPTLDNEEKKT

-145 AEYVEKNKENM
+145 AEYVEKNKENLE
-156 DWWQKAGAGIVSFV
+156 WWQKAGAGIVSFV

-214 VYEQMKYAMWELDRV
+214 VYEQMKYAMWELDRI
-229 TMPWVDAVDAYYE
+229 TMPWVDAVKANKE
-242 GYNTMATN
+242 GYTTMATN

-304 FSKFATRVIKTG
+304 FSKVATKIIKTG

-354 ALKTIGQYIVEVLL
+354 ALKTVGQYIVEVLL

-378 AMMGIGDDVV
+378 AMMGVGDDVV
-388 GAAEWFTKAASTT
+388 GAAKWFTKAASTT
-401 GAKAAGVALGRGAL
+401 GVKAAGVALGRGAL

-511 AMSSWQETLN
+511 AMASWQETLN

-536 MNGVVATVGNVLKT
+536 LNGVVSTVGNVLKT

-565 YQNKE
+565 YQSKE

-581 TLSSTEYAETLYKEF
+581 TLSNVEYAETLYKEF
-596 VVGTVQANLKFD
+596 VAGTVQANLKFD

-634 IVTQELNAEDTATDI
+634 IVTQELNAEDTVTDI
-649 SDESTKAIK
+649 SNESTKAIK

-807 IQENMRAGLVVY
+807 IQENMRAGLVIY

-827 LDAIS
+827 LDTIS

-886 NVIINDLITE
+886 NVIINDLIAE

-921 IDIDVQLTFLKS
+921 TDIDVQLTFLKS

-947 TLVTEFFDADWDSL
+947 TLVTEFFDTDWDSL

-1038 LLTDIQDGKIKKVK
+1038 LLTDIQDGKVKKVK

-1074 SSNGYFSEND
+1074 SSNGYFSENN
-1084 PTRIVISGINIVN
+1084 PTRITIAGINIVN

-1109 YIRPDKVT
+1109 YIRPDNVT

-1125 EYLQHVKANVLN
+1125 EHLQNVKANVLN
-1137 KIERYIKK
+1137 KIERYIEK

-1159 ANIPSIIYFNIDGEM
+1159 TNIPSIIYFNIDGEM

-1203 KTHWD
+1203 KKSWD
-1208 LELKTDKRKA
+1208 LELKTNKRKA
-1218 ETKAYNDSKKD
+1218 ETKPDELSKKPETKLKD
-1229 ILLPY
+1229 TLLPY
-1234 EYNELSEDEK
+1234 EYDELSEDEK
-1244 KNYEKVEIT
+1244 KNYERVETT
-1253 GKSSNNDTTY
+1253 GKLSKEDNTY
-1263 INSLGHKIT
+1263 INALGHKISK
-1272 EAEYNKLSEDN
+1272 AEYDKLSEDN
-1283 KAKWRPSNILAG
+1283 KAKWRPSDVLANSTYTQIL
-1295 STASQTIYKRKSKGV
+1295 YKRKADTKV
-1310 IKDEK
+1310 DDDTKK
-1315 QSSSISNVTDRQNG
+1315 SSSEDIVADNIS
-1329 ENTIKEIKSLGRKQT
+1329 S
-1344 TSIASDRRS
+1344 
-1353 RNIEK
+1353 
-1358 RFEKISGHKVTK
+1358 KVQP
-1370 IGNIYVNQNIQNN
+1370 YVIT
-1383 INNKI
+1383 
-1388 VQDTKNK
+1388 DTKNIIDK
-1395 YGIDVLF
+1395 VNTNKAYKGIITKKQTDEE
-1402 YNGLIFD
+1402 FD
-1409 ENEEQISAKGFTDGK
+1409 NLKGDKKRIIPGSVWFTD
-1424 RVFVRE
+1424 
-1430 DLSDKQIEK
+1430 
-1439 VVQHEYF
+1439 
-1446 HIKRNQNKKIY
+1446 
-1457 NKLKKSFLNGVN
+1457 N
-1469 KNQLSVIID
+1469 KNVAETYANLQTGEVI
-1478 NYAEVYVGLSANE
+1478 E
-1491 VLEEILADI
+1491 
-1500 SAGVITVE
+1500 T
-1508 NSKIDEFNK
+1508 
-1517 LLDEL
+1517 
-1522 YNHKSINKIQS
+1522 
-1533 KKYVSPVSIQYAKD
+1533 
-1547 PNSKLMAIT
+1547 
-1556 GIPDI
+1556 
-1561 FGLIENLKKGYMTM
+1561 
-1575 PSIGINSTL
+1575 
-1584 TNTQFG
+1584 
-1590 NMYIIWD
+1590 
-1597 KEVVDLE
+1597 
-1604 KNDINIYYEDAWTSR
+1604 
-1619 VPINRNIKVSFE
+1619 NIKVNNPLVVDAQGRYFSNAVPGMSTDDIVKQAKAAGYDSVIFE
-1631 DSDYNDIIINWFEK
+1631 NIIDVGPRLLNSTNRENTTKPSTDIIVFS
-1645 TINNA
+1645 NNQIVS
-1650 EKYLGFNADKY
+1650 E
-1661 LNIYQRVE
+1661 VE
-1669 KALQSKLWFGPKT
+1669 
-1682 IDELP
+1682 
-1687 TKDFISKF
+1687 
-1695 IDGFRFENNV
+1695 
-1705 IENSLINTISD
+1705 
-1716 YIDSRSDADYDSIVV
+1716 
-1731 NLQTYFTNLAISRAL
+1731 
-1746 KAGTLMLKAMNQQS
+1746 
-1760 SYLITMIQMNKS
+1760 
-1772 QADIRQRALNEILGY
+1772 
-1787 DYLMAIMKLTN
+1787 
-1798 FENLSN
+1798 
-1804 IIESLVDELLTN
+1804 
-1816 NTMSELEVLVNDN
+1816 
-1829 TFEDIAE
+1829 
-1836 DLLINSIINEDG
+1836 
-1848 KQNAEK
+1848 
-1854 IFKTLNPSFS
+1854 
-1864 LEYITDDGEVLTSE
+1864 
-1878 QGQAYL
+1878 
-1884 DEYMTKRRKAGNE
+1884 
-1897 YDASGKT
+1897 
-1904 MSKIFSKTIS
+1904 
-1914 NLTDDDKSA
+1914 
-1923 LAASIFYAAVPTVSS
+1923 
-1938 NEELIAESNLRLE
+1938 
-1951 GEKHFSMYDIF
+1951 
-1962 STISSYIDN
+1962 
-1971 CFSLTDLTTKQ
+1971 
-1982 IRDIGILAAS
+1982 
-1992 SKNESALDSI
+1992 
-2002 INELIENKLIHEKN
+2002 
-2016 KNTFLEVLK
+2016 
-2025 ALNQANLARFDN
+2025 
-2037 IRYFEAKPL
+2037 
-2046 KASMEHAQYL
+2046 
-2056 MVPSYEDYNYNGYN
+2056 
-2070 EIWDSLYMPEV
+2070 
-2081 KALLDKYNIEIVPY
+2081 
-2095 EVTVD
+2095 
-2100 ENYDAEQAIKNLPAI
+2100 
-2115 KNGKFIKFMKDAS
+2115 DAS

-2160 RVQQFVIDTT
+2160 RVQEFVINTT
-2170 DDSDKL
+2170 DDFDKL
-2176 EPVIQKAIKAGT
+2176 EPVIQKAIKNGSL
-2188 ITLQDIRNYVETANS
+2188 TLLDIRNYVETANS

-2216 YENDEVAKL
+2216 YENEEVAKL
-2225 TYKEMIEILEHL
+2225 TYKEMIEILENAQYI
-2237 EEIDTL
+2237 EML
-2243 KLFLN
+2243 KLYLN
-2248 KSEVIDKKMS
+2248 SKPDKIDKKVTFEQM
-2258 YTKML
+2258 KN
-2263 KAYNKIKE
+2263 AYNKLIELGKKNIKVDRRINKLTTISSSIYFKSE
-2271 DAKTNK
+2271 RGKLVRVDVLGMGNTTNDN
-2277 KTAEA
+2277 EG
-2282 LAGYTNLAGTI
+2282 L
-2293 KPANSRQFIPY
+2293 PV
-2304 EADIDQ
+2304 DQ

-2320 GTIRSV
+2320 STIRSV
-2326 SGLNN
+2326 SNLSN
-2331 LGKNIAHNQE
+2331 LGKHIIHNQE
-2341 ALSLSENEGEGA
+2341 KLPINQYSKKRS
-2353 NLKSRK
+2353 K
-2359 TGTWNWIDRIRKAD
+2359 TWNWITRKRQAN
-2373 INYGNVEQLTE
+2373 IEYESNMAE
-2384 TLSDI
+2384 DI
-2389 DRQDKIN
+2389 DRDVKLEVIR
-2396 IIQEHI
+2396 EHI
-2402 IQSIIEQSKTN
+2402 IQSIIAESKSR
-2413 NWSQEQVLEE
+2413 NWSKEDVIENFNNQQNELEK
-2423 FNSQRDRLD
+2423 LD
-2432 DLSDNEIDKLY
+2432 DSEINQLY
-2443 MAATSEGIIETT
+2443 IAAVSEGITELSTEDKLIV
-2455 PDYMNVKTELEKRYV
+2455 YELEKRYV
-2470 RKDSKEYK
+2470 RKDNKEYK

-2542 ETIIPKLQEAN
+2542 EAIIPKLQEAN

-2568 SKLNAIKRANRQAEK
+2568 SKLNAIKRANRQAER
-2583 MLDSTNGT
+2583 MLDTPTGT
-2591 GKKTMREKVDVVH
+2591 SKKTMREKVDVVH

-2656 TFYTNNTD
+2656 TFYTNNID

-2671 DAEQAAKWFMDAKLT
+2671 EAEQAAKWFMDAKLT

-2696 FEAIQLYFLGYV
+2696 FEAVQLYFLGYV

-2715 GQFANLNNNIKTQ
+2715 GQFADLNNNTKTQ

-2897 SKYNPSEVSKKFKNK
+2897 SKYNPSEVNKKFKNK

-3028 YKNLLPF
+3028 YKNIMPF
-3035 MSTSWNWFKAGI
+3035 MATSWNWFKAAI
-3047 RYSPLGLINSIIK
+3047 RYSPLGLINSIVK

-3156 IRDQGLSWG
+3156 IRDQGLSWN

-3394 ANKYTEL
+3394 ANKYAEL

>member
-7 TEITNY
+7 TKITNY

-21 TGQLKSRKELNT
+21 TGQLKSRRELNT
-33 KNFYDKVYNKFKTN
+33 KNFYEKVYNKFKTN

-53 DKMWTTAATRGELDN
+53 DKMWTTAATRGELNN

-214 VYEQMKYAMWELDRV
+214 VYEQMKYAMWELDRI
-229 TMPWVDAVDAYYE
+229 TMPWVDAVKANEE
-242 GYNTMATN
+242 GYTTIADNI
-250 VELGSKAF
+250 ELGSKAF

-304 FSKFATRVIKTG
+304 FSKVATKIIKTG

-354 ALKTIGQYIVEVLL
+354 ALKTVGQYIVEVLL

-378 AMMGIGDDVV
+378 AMMGVGDDVA
-388 GAAEWFTKAASTT
+388 GAAKWFTKAASAT
-401 GAKAAGVALGRGAL
+401 GVKAAGVALGRGAL

-441 YAERAKENLT
+441 YAEQAKENLT

-472 SSASVVINRNARTIA
+472 SSASVIINRNARTIA

-570 STAEQKAVAKA
+570 STAEQKTIAKA
-581 TLSSTEYAETLYKEF
+581 TLSNVEYAETLYKEF

-622 DLKKNNVTKITD
+622 ELKKNNVTKITD
-634 IVTQELNAEDTATDI
+634 IVTQELNAEDTTTDI

-705 DKAVKAIVPELS
+705 DKAVKAIAPELS

-795 LEQAA
+795 LTQAA

-886 NVIINDLITE
+886 NVIINDLIAE

-921 IDIDVQLTFLKS
+921 TDIDVQLTFLKS

-975 QEYITKAGYKI
+975 QEYITKAGYDI
-986 TNYNDRIAMLRERL
+986 NNYNDRIAMLRERL

-1038 LLTDIQDGKIKKVK
+1038 LLADIQDGKIKKVK

-1074 SSNGYFSEND
+1074 SSNGYFSENN

-1109 YIRPDKVT
+1109 YIRPENVT

-1125 EYLQHVKANVLN
+1125 EHLQNVKVSVLN
-1137 KIERYIKK
+1137 KIERYIEK

-1159 ANIPSIIYFNIDGEM
+1159 INIPSIIYFNVDGEM

-1203 KTHWD
+1203 KTSWD
-1208 LELKTDKRKA
+1208 LELKTD
-1218 ETKAYNDSKKD
+1218 
-1229 ILLPY
+1229 
-1234 EYNELSEDEK
+1234 
-1244 KNYEKVEIT
+1244 
-1253 GKSSNNDTTY
+1253 
-1263 INSLGHKIT
+1263 
-1272 EAEYNKLSEDN
+1272 
-1283 KAKWRPSNILAG
+1283 
-1295 STASQTIYKRKSKGV
+1295 KRKSKGV

-1315 QSSSISNVTDRQNG
+1315 QSSSISNVN
-1329 ENTIKEIKSLGRKQT
+1329 
-1344 TSIASDRRS
+1344 DRRFS
-1353 RNIEK
+1353 ENAVEQSKKLGEK
-1358 RFEKISGHKVTK
+1358 SVTTKSTESAGIRERFVKIDGYSIKK
-1370 IGNIYVNQNIQNN
+1370 
-1383 INNKI
+1383 INNVHANI
-1388 VQDTKNK
+1388 KNTTTNKTIDKLKSK
-1395 YGIDVLF
+1395 YGINIQQF
-1402 YNGLIFD
+1402 NGYIIND
-1409 ENEEQISAKGFTDGK
+1409 NNEVINGFGFTDGK
-1424 RVFVRE
+1424 EIYIRD
-1430 DLSDKQIEK
+1430 DLSATLTKL
-1439 VVQHEYF
+1439 VVKHEYF
-1446 HIKRNQNKKIY
+1446 HIRVLEDIDSY
-1457 NKLKKSFLNGVN
+1457 NNLVDIFKNNIDEDQLRDIIHDYSIRYNG
-1469 KNQLSVIID
+1469 LT
-1478 NYAEVYVGLSANE
+1478 AEE
-1491 VLEEILADI
+1491 VLEEILADF
-1500 SAGVITVE
+1500 SAGVIQADFKNILAVKKAFKALFKNRNTPDV
-1508 NSKIDEFNK
+1508 
-1517 LLDEL
+1517 
-1522 YNHKSINKIQS
+1522 QS
-1533 KKYVSPVSIQYAKD
+1533 KTYEASNTIKLAKD
-1547 PNSKLMAIT
+1547 PNEKLLAIT
-1556 GIPDI
+1556 GFSSIK
-1561 FGLIENLKKGYMTM
+1561 GLISQIERGYITA
-1575 PSIGINSTL
+1575 PSIAINSSL
-1584 TNTQFG
+1584 TNKSYG
-1590 NMYIIWD
+1590 SMYFVYNKNVID
-1597 KEVVDLE
+1597 RALKNKQVYARDSYTGRRLDSHKVF
-1604 KNDINIYYEDAWTSR
+1604 KNDKATVKQLMLGYNRYINGIFSDNQTFINIL
-1619 VPINRNIKVSFE
+1619 RNFDIS
-1631 DSDYNDIIINWFEK
+1631 DSDDVEAFVNGDIELFNEFNRLERTYLTNKLFDDLYNNVNKTELLKTLRQIYESYFLDELTEDFAIFTNIIKSIPETLYIYSTHKNYSSYDLFKVFKNEIRDI
-1645 TINNA
+1645 
-1650 EKYLGFNADKY
+1650 EKYYNKAVLARVLEVLTTSKGNNFIASTIEEYIDEKLDSSVLNDLTSARSQLSKSHVESMLSNEINTIDSNIRNELTLFNADKFGGITFDEFTDIEEALLRTGIKYDMLENAVREQYGFDTTKFKDNLRNNQRYTY
-1661 LNIYQRVE
+1661 L
-1669 KALQSKLWFGPKT
+1669 S
-1682 IDELP
+1682 DEQLEDANDEYLL
-1687 TKDFISKF
+1687 THSYAGSFYE
-1695 IDGFRFENNV
+1695 R
-1705 IENSLINTISD
+1705 
-1716 YIDSRSDADYDSIVV
+1716 SRDIPD
-1731 NLQTYFTNLAISRAL
+1731 LL
-1746 KAGTLMLKAMNQQS
+1746 K
-1760 SYLITMIQMNKS
+1760 
-1772 QADIRQRALNEILGY
+1772 LGY
-1787 DYLMAIMKLTN
+1787 DKLQELDLIDQMVQYVELRLRPTIKTAKQLQRHSMMLEANSTEKVKAVHYLCKFNYVTKKLLRIAS
-1798 FENLSN
+1798 NLSN
-1804 IIESLVDELLTN
+1804 VDFTTVV
-1816 NTMSELEVLVNDN
+1816 NTLIQIGQIANGKKAFEVFCKNLKISDFAETMILEPARKMIRNYHTTVL
-1829 TFEDIAE
+1829 
-1836 DLLINSIINEDG
+1836 
-1848 KQNAEK
+1848 NA
-1854 IFKTLNPSFS
+1854 N
-1864 LEYITDDGEVLTSE
+1864 
-1878 QGQAYL
+1878 
-1884 DEYMTKRRKAGNE
+1884 
-1897 YDASGKT
+1897 
-1904 MSKIFSKTIS
+1904 
-1914 NLTDDDKSA
+1914 
-1923 LAASIFYAAVPTVSS
+1923 
-1938 NEELIAESNLRLE
+1938 
-1951 GEKHFSMYDIF
+1951 
-1962 STISSYIDN
+1962 
-1971 CFSLTDLTTKQ
+1971 
-1982 IRDIGILAAS
+1982 
-1992 SKNESALDSI
+1992 
-2002 INELIENKLIHEKN
+2002 
-2016 KNTFLEVLK
+2016 
-2025 ALNQANLARFDN
+2025 
-2037 IRYFEAKPL
+2037 
-2046 KASMEHAQYL
+2046 
-2056 MVPSYEDYNYNGYN
+2056 
-2070 EIWDSLYMPEV
+2070 
-2081 KALLDKYNIEIVPY
+2081 KYNIPYLETKPSERLYFGTDISHLILDETSAGILNDLDVIGKIKQRGLEIKI
-2095 EVTVD
+2095 
-2100 ENYDAEQAIKNLPAI
+2100 YDSTDSQTLTNIFKSLDNNKLMLDFERKDYRRKNL
-2115 KNGKFIKFMKDAS
+2115 S

-2136 SNEFARQSNLKYFI
+2136 SNEYARQSNLKYFI

-2160 RVQQFVIDTT
+2160 RVQEFVINTT
-2170 DDSDKL
+2170 DDFDKL
-2176 EPVIQKAIKAGT
+2176 EPVIQKAIKNGSL
-2188 ITLQDIRNYVETANS
+2188 TLLDIQNYVETANS

-2216 YENDEVAKL
+2216 YENEEVAKL

-2282 LAGYTNLAGTI
+2282 LAGYTNLAETI

-2402 IQSIIEQSKTN
+2402 IQSIIEQSKVN

-2432 DLSDNEIDKLY
+2432 DLSDTEIDKLY

-2455 PDYMNVKTELEKRYV
+2455 PDYMNVKAELEKRYV

-2542 ETIIPKLQEAN
+2542 EAIIPKLQEAN

-2568 SKLNAIKRANRQAEK
+2568 SKLNAIKRANRQAER
-2583 MLDSTNGT
+2583 MLDTPTGT

-2664 MLNMSVA
+2664 MLNMSLA

-2696 FEAIQLYFLGYV
+2696 FEAVQLYFLGYI

-2715 GQFANLNNNIKTQ
+2715 GQFADLNNNIKTQ
-2728 IENFLRDRA
+2728 IENFLRDKA

-2937 NMFKSNLM
+2937 NMFKSNFM

-3047 RYSPLGLINSIIK
+3047 RYSPLGLVNSIIK
-3060 LTRIENIVR
+3060 LTRLENIVR

-3156 IRDQGLSWG
+3156 IRDQGLSWN

-3394 ANKYTEL
+3394 ANKYAEL

>member
-7 TEITNY
+7 TNITNY

-21 TGQLKSRKELNT
+21 TGQLKSRRELNT
-33 KNFYDKVYNKFKTN
+33 KNFYDKMYNKFKTN

-134 KVLEATNNKYQ
+134 KVLEATNNNYQ
-145 AEYVEKNKENM
+145 AEYIEKNKENM

-229 TMPWVDAVDAYYE
+229 TMPWVDAVEANKE
-242 GYNTMATN
+242 GYTTMATN

-354 ALKTIGQYIVEVLL
+354 ALKTVGQYIVEVLL

-378 AMMGIGDDVV
+378 AIMGVGDDVV
-388 GAAEWFTKAASTT
+388 GAAKWFTKAASTT

-570 STAEQKAVAKA
+570 STTEQKTIAKA

-634 IVTQELNAEDTATDI
+634 IVTQELNAEDTATNI

-705 DKAVKAIVPELS
+705 DKAVKAIAPELS
-717 KKQNDL
+717 KKQNNL

-740 DAVVALLFDK
+740 DALVALLFDK

-827 LDAIS
+827 LDTIS

-886 NVIINDLITE
+886 NVIINNLIAE

-933 DMATKAMGAENNTI
+933 DMTTKAMGAENNTI
-947 TLVTEFFDADWDSL
+947 TLVTEFFDTDWDSL

-975 QEYITKAGYKI
+975 QEYITKAGYDI
-986 TNYNDRIAMLRERL
+986 NNYNDRIAMLRERL

-1074 SSNGYFSEND
+1074 SSNGYFSENN
-1084 PTRIVISGINIVN
+1084 PTIIVISGINIVN

-1109 YIRPDKVT
+1109 YIRPDNVT

-1137 KIERYIKK
+1137 KIERYIEK

-1159 ANIPSIIYFNIDGEM
+1159 ANIPSIIYFNVDGEM

-1203 KTHWD
+1203 KTSWD
-1208 LELKTDKRKA
+1208 LELKTNKRKA
-1218 ETKAYNDSKKD
+1218 ETKADNDSKKD

-1234 EYNELSEDEK
+1234 EYDELSEDEK

-1315 QSSSISNVTDRQNG
+1315 QSSSISNVGDWGNG
-1329 ENTIKEIKSLGRKQT
+1329 QNTIKEIKSLGRKQT

-1395 YGIDVLF
+1395 YGIDMLF

-1439 VVQHEYF
+1439 VVKHEYF

-1522 YNHKSINKIQS
+1522 YNHKSVTKIQS
-1533 KKYVSPVSIQYAKD
+1533 KKYVSPVGIQYAKD

-1556 GIPDI
+1556 GIPDT

-1631 DSDYNDIIINWFEK
+1631 NSNYNDIIINWFEK

-1669 KALQSKLWFGPKT
+1669 KALQSKLWYGPKT

-1746 KAGTLMLKAMNQQS
+1746 KAGTLMLKAMDKPS

-1772 QADIRQRALNEILGY
+1772 QTDIRQRVLNEILDY

-1798 FENLSN
+1798 FENLTN
-1804 IIESLVDELLTN
+1804 IVESLVDELLTN
-1816 NTMSELEVLVNDN
+1816 NTMSELEVLIDDN

-1854 IFKTLNPSFS
+1854 VFKAFNPSFS

-1878 QGQAYL
+1878 QAQAYL
-1884 DEYMTKRRKAGNE
+1884 DEYMTERRKAGNE
-1897 YDASGKT
+1897 YDASGKI

-1923 LAASIFYAAVPTVSS
+1923 LAASIFHAAVPTISS
-1938 NEELIAESNLRLE
+1938 NEELITESNLRLE
-1951 GEKHFSMYDIF
+1951 GKKQFSMYDIYHA
-1962 STISSYIDN
+1962 ISSYIDN

-1982 IRDIGILAAS
+1982 IRDIGIQAAI
-1992 SKNESALDSI
+1992 SKTENALNNI
-2002 INELIENKLIHEKN
+2002 VNELIENKLLHEKN

-2025 ALNQANLARFDN
+2025 VLNKANLARFDN

-2046 KASMEHAQYL
+2046 KVSMEHAQYL
-2056 MVPSYEDYNYNGYN
+2056 MVPDGSDYN
-2070 EIWDSLYMPEV
+2070 ELWDSLYMPEV

-2095 EVTVD
+2095 EVIFD
-2100 ENYDAEQAIKNLPAI
+2100 ENYAAEQAIKNLPAI

-2136 SNEFARQSNLKYFI
+2136 SNEYARQSNLKYFI

-2160 RVQQFVIDTT
+2160 RVQEFVINTT
-2170 DDSDKL
+2170 DDFDKL
-2176 EPVIQKAIKAGT
+2176 EPVIQKAIKNGSL
-2188 ITLQDIRNYVETANS
+2188 TLLDIQNYVETANS

-2216 YENDEVAKL
+2216 YENEEVAKL
-2225 TYKEMIEILEHL
+2225 TYKEMIEILEHAQYI
-2237 EEIDTL
+2237 EML
-2243 KLFLN
+2243 KLYLN
-2248 KSEVIDKKMS
+2248 SKPDKIDKKVTFEQM
-2258 YTKML
+2258 KN
-2263 KAYNKIKE
+2263 AYNKLIELGKKNIKVDRRINKLTTISSSIYFKSE
-2271 DAKTNK
+2271 RGKLVRVEVLGMGNTTNDN
-2277 KTAEA
+2277 EG
-2282 LAGYTNLAGTI
+2282 L
-2293 KPANSRQFIPY
+2293 PV
-2304 EADIDQ
+2304 DQ

-2320 GTIRSV
+2320 STIRSV
-2326 SGLNN
+2326 SNLSN
-2331 LGKNIAHNQE
+2331 LGKHIIHNQE
-2341 ALSLSENEGEGA
+2341 KLPIKQYSNKRS
-2353 NLKSRK
+2353 K
-2359 TGTWNWIDRIRKAD
+2359 TWNWITRKRQA
-2373 INYGNVEQLTE
+2373 NVEYE
-2384 TLSDI
+2384 SNMAEDI
-2389 DRQDKIN
+2389 DRDVKLEVIR
-2396 IIQEHI
+2396 EHI
-2402 IQSIIEQSKTN
+2402 IQSIIAESKSR
-2413 NWSQEQVLEE
+2413 NWSKEEVIENFNNQQNELEK
-2423 FNSQRDRLD
+2423 LD
-2432 DLSDNEIDKLY
+2432 DSEINQLY
-2443 MAATSEGIIETT
+2443 IAAVSEGITKLSTEDKVIV
-2455 PDYMNVKTELEKRYV
+2455 YELEKRYV
-2470 RKDSKEYK
+2470 RKNQNKYE

-2526 HYELNTKY
+2526 HYEFNTKY

-2568 SKLNAIKRANRQAEK
+2568 SKLNAIKRANRQAER
-2583 MLDSTNGT
+2583 MLDTPTGT

-2671 DAEQAAKWFMDAKLT
+2671 EAEQAAKWFMDAKLT

-2696 FEAIQLYFLGYV
+2696 FEAVQLYFLGYV

-2816 VTAVRSMSM
+2816 VTAIRSMSM

-2937 NMFKSNLM
+2937 NMFKSNFM

-3060 LTRIENIVR
+3060 LTRIESIVR

-3156 IRDQGLSWG
+3156 IRDQGLSWN

-3255 DPYTGETGNI
+3255 DPFSGETGNI

-3273 PYFDIKMKSRTQ
+3273 PYFDIKMKSRAK

-3394 ANKYTEL
+3394 ANKYAEL

-3407 GKLYKGSKG
+3407 GKLYIGNKG
-3416 FVKE
+3416 FVKA

>member
-1 MLEIKN
+1 M
-7 TEITNY
+7 
-13 EDEQKARG
+13 
-21 TGQLKSRKELNT
+21 
-33 KNFYDKVYNKFKTN
+33 
-47 NQLYLD
+47 
-53 DKMWTTAATRGELDN
+53 
-68 LIYLLNENKTEN
+68 
-80 EGLEALK
+80 
-87 SWGMGVD
+87 
-94 YDTYML
+94 
-100 ALSIPTLDNEKKKT
+100 
-114 RLNEA
+114 
-119 GDYSFGDLTDQEWAK
+119 
-134 KVLEATNNKYQ
+134 
-145 AEYVEKNKENM
+145 
-156 DWWQKAGAGIVSFV
+156 
-170 GHIATGIVGAAQ
+170 
-182 NAFNLGEG
+182 
-190 IYNFVTGGDF
+190 
-200 LEAWAD
+200 
-206 DDDEFLAN
+206 
-214 VYEQMKYAMWELDRV
+214 
-229 TMPWVDAVDAYYE
+229 
-242 GYNTMATN
+242 
-250 VELGSKAF
+250 
-258 TEGIRQTGYGG
+258 
-269 GLTTWGRWW
+269 
-278 QSGLQSFGEMLPFM
+278 
-292 IAPAVNIAKFPK
+292 
-304 FSKFATRVIKTG
+304 
-316 GFYTTNVFSASIGD
+316 
-330 TVKTAQL
+330 
-337 NGISYKDLNAG
+337 
-348 EVVGNA
+348 
-354 ALKTIGQYIVEVLL
+354 
-368 GKVLGFSGLD
+368 
-378 AMMGIGDDVV
+378 
-388 GAAEWFTKAASTT
+388 
-401 GAKAAGVALGRGAL
+401 
-415 SMVKEGL
+415 
-422 EEVLQDMSDNMID
+422 
-435 MFFGGD
+435 
-441 YAERAKENLT
+441 
-451 WQNIGD
+451 
-457 AFVVGALTSGVIGTL
+457 
-472 SSASVVINRNARTIA
+472 
-487 IDEKTGK
+487 
-494 AYRMG
+494 
-499 VFQQLNYNQAMQ
+499 
-511 AMSSWQETLN
+511 
-521 NKNASIQDKADAAFR
+521 
-536 MNGVVATVGNVLKT
+536 
-550 FGSERAQKALELLSI
+550 
-565 YQNKE
+565 
-570 STAEQKAVAKA
+570 
-581 TLSSTEYAETLYKEF
+581 
-596 VVGTVQANLKFD
+596 
-608 QQVELKKQLKKSAE
+608 
-622 DLKKNNVTKITD
+622 
-634 IVTQELNAEDTATDI
+634 
-649 SDESTKAIK
+649 
-658 QLLKA
+658 
-663 TKSEMVVATDGVGVV
+663 
-678 KSGDVIFAEESL
+678 
-690 VKNGKVSEILQGIAY
+690 
-705 DKAVKAIVPELS
+705 
-717 KKQNDL
+717 
-723 ILEEYKK
+723 
-730 LTGRQDATID
+730 
-740 DAVVALLFDK
+740 
-750 SFYTYILLKTN
+750 
-761 ETQSINDANDAIKI
+761 
-775 LAIMDSIVK
+775 
-784 GKIAGDVDKGT
+784 
-795 LEQAA
+795 
-800 YQKLVER
+800 
-807 IQENMRAGLVVY
+807 
-819 AINYTNID
+819 
-827 LDAIS
+827 
-832 AEILPASYKELIRN
+832 
-846 NENVI
+846 
-851 ATNTIN
+851 
-857 RCLESKQRGVI
+857 
-868 TQTRIEEFNR
+868 
-878 QIDKFIGK
+878 
-886 NVIINDLITE
+886 
-896 AKEKIKSPEYN
+896 
-907 DRYDACGLLRYLIN
+907 
-921 IDIDVQLTFLKS
+921 
-933 DMATKAMGAENNTI
+933 
-947 TLVTEFFDADWDSL
+947 
-961 VNGQIKFEELPEDA
+961 
-975 QEYITKAGYKI
+975 
-986 TNYNDRIAMLRERL
+986 
-1000 YTFSNNTLT
+1000 
-1009 VSYNGE
+1009 
-1015 VLQILDKNKLVKKE
+1015 
-1029 YLGEKGNEK
+1029 
-1038 LLTDIQDGKIKKVK
+1038 
-1052 DICKITINETIG
+1052 
-1064 ELDLVLNPNI
+1064 
-1074 SSNGYFSEND
+1074 
-1084 PTRIVISGINIVN
+1084 
-1097 TIMHEATHATQY
+1097 
-1109 YIRPDKVT
+1109 
-1117 TMSTGASL
+1117 
-1125 EYLQHVKANVLN
+1125 
-1137 KIERYIKK
+1137 
-1145 TFPTTYTAMMQNPH
+1145 
-1159 ANIPSIIYFNIDGEM
+1159 
-1174 QAMCKL
+1174 
-1180 TNLIFESGFTW
+1180 
-1191 NADKTKIYSPDG
+1191 
-1203 KTHWD
+1203 
-1208 LELKTDKRKA
+1208 
-1218 ETKAYNDSKKD
+1218 
-1229 ILLPY
+1229 
-1234 EYNELSEDEK
+1234 
-1244 KNYEKVEIT
+1244 
-1253 GKSSNNDTTY
+1253 
-1263 INSLGHKIT
+1263 
-1272 EAEYNKLSEDN
+1272 
-1283 KAKWRPSNILAG
+1283 
-1295 STASQTIYKRKSKGV
+1295 
-1310 IKDEK
+1310 
-1315 QSSSISNVTDRQNG
+1315 
-1329 ENTIKEIKSLGRKQT
+1329 GRKQT
-1344 TSIASDRRS
+1344 TSITSNRRS

-1395 YGIDVLF
+1395 YGIDMLF

-1478 NYAEVYVGLSANE
+1478 NYAEVYAGLSANE

-1517 LLDEL
+1517 LLDDL

-1556 GIPDI
+1556 GIPDT

-1619 VPINRNIKVSFE
+1619 VPIQRNIKVSSE
-1631 DSDYNDIIINWFEK
+1631 DGDYNDIIIKWFEK
-1645 TINNA
+1645 TMNNA
-1650 EKYLGFNADKY
+1650 EKYLGFNVDKY
-1661 LNIYQRVE
+1661 LNIYKRVE
-1669 KALQSKLWFGPKT
+1669 EALQSKFWRGPKT

-1687 TKDFISKF
+1687 NKDFISKF
-1695 IDGFRFENNV
+1695 IDGFRFENNI

-1731 NLQTYFTNLAISRAL
+1731 NLQTYFTNIAISRAL
-1746 KAGTLMLKAMNQQS
+1746 KAGILLFKAMDKPS

-1772 QADIRQRALNEILGY
+1772 QTDIRQRVLNEILDY
-1787 DYLMAIMKLTN
+1787 DYLTAIMKLTN
-1798 FENLSN
+1798 FENLTN
-1804 IIESLVDELLTN
+1804 TVESLVDELLTN
-1816 NTMSELEVLVNDN
+1816 NTMSELEVLIDDN

-1848 KQNAEK
+1848 KQNTEK

-1884 DEYMTKRRKAGNE
+1884 DEYMTERRKAGNE
-1897 YDASGKT
+1897 YDASGKI

-1923 LAASIFYAAVPTVSS
+1923 LAASIFHAAVPTISS

-1951 GEKHFSMYDIF
+1951 GKKQFSMYDIYNA
-1962 STISSYIDN
+1962 ISSYIDN
-1971 CFSLTDLTTKQ
+1971 CFSLTELTTKQ
-1982 IRDIGILAAS
+1982 IRDVGIQAAI
-1992 SKNESALDSI
+1992 SKTENALNNI
-2002 INELIENKLIHEKN
+2002 VNELIENKLLHEKN

-2025 ALNQANLARFDN
+2025 TLNQANLARFDN

-2046 KASMEHAQYL
+2046 KVSMEHAQYL
-2056 MVPSYEDYNYNGYN
+2056 MVPDGSDYN
-2070 EIWDSLYMPEV
+2070 ELWDSLYMPEV
-2081 KALLDKYNIEIVPY
+2081 KALLDKYDIEIVPY

-2128 QISESRKI
+2128 QISESRKMMLSEKEIDKIVPDFWKDISPNSSVYNEASEYLMLVTPQQVLHYKDYDNNKSDFEGLEYEVDTDYGKFDYDELQPLTVAKLQNGKYQRDLDGSHRAMMALKANIPYLPLIVSAITTGEDTKNDLTIKQLVVENNGGRTITGKAIPVSPKYYNELIDALTIKDTSPVEDASQISESRKI

-2160 RVQQFVIDTT
+2160 RVQEFVINTT
-2170 DDSDKL
+2170 DDFDKL
-2176 EPVIQKAIKAGT
+2176 EPVVQKAIKNGSL
-2188 ITLQDIRNYVETANS
+2188 TLLDIQNYVETANS

-2216 YENDEVAKL
+2216 YENEEVAKL
-2225 TYKEMIEILEHL
+2225 TYKEMIEILENAQYI
-2237 EEIDTL
+2237 EML
-2243 KLFLN
+2243 KLYLN
-2248 KSEVIDKKMS
+2248 SKPDKIDKKVTFEQM
-2258 YTKML
+2258 KN
-2263 KAYNKIKE
+2263 AYNKLIELGKKNIKVDRRINKLTTISSSIYFKSE
-2271 DAKTNK
+2271 RGKLVRVDVLGMGNTTNDN
-2277 KTAEA
+2277 EG
-2282 LAGYTNLAGTI
+2282 L
-2293 KPANSRQFIPY
+2293 PV
-2304 EADIDQ
+2304 DQ

-2320 GTIRSV
+2320 STIRSV
-2326 SGLNN
+2326 SNLSN
-2331 LGKNIAHNQE
+2331 LGKHIIHNQE
-2341 ALSLSENEGEGA
+2341 KLPINQYSKKRS
-2353 NLKSRK
+2353 K
-2359 TGTWNWIDRIRKAD
+2359 TWNWITRKRQAN
-2373 INYGNVEQLTE
+2373 IEYESNIAE
-2384 TLSDI
+2384 DI
-2389 DRQDKIN
+2389 DRDVKLEVIR
-2396 IIQEHI
+2396 EHI
-2402 IQSIIEQSKTN
+2402 IQSIIAESKSR
-2413 NWSQEQVLEE
+2413 NWSKEEVIENFNNQQNELEK
-2423 FNSQRDRLD
+2423 LD
-2432 DLSDNEIDKLY
+2432 DSEINKLY
-2443 MAATSEGIIETT
+2443 IAAVSEGITKLSTEDKVIV
-2455 PDYMNVKTELEKRYV
+2455 YELEKRYV
-2470 RKDSKEYK
+2470 RKDTKEYK

-2542 ETIIPKLQEAN
+2542 EAIIPKLQEAN

-2568 SKLNAIKRANRQAEK
+2568 SKLNAIKRANRQAER
-2583 MLDSTNGT
+2583 MLDTPTGT

-2671 DAEQAAKWFMDAKLT
+2671 EAEQAAKWFMDAKLT

-2715 GQFANLNNNIKTQ
+2715 GQFANLNTNIKTQ

-2897 SKYNPSEVSKKFKNK
+2897 SKYNPSEVNKKFKNK

-2937 NMFKSNLM
+2937 NTFKSDFM

-3069 KQTSKWKHGEAQ
+3069 KQTSKWKKGEAQ

-3108 ALLAALGFID
+3108 VLLAALGFID

-3156 IRDQGLSWG
+3156 MRDKGLSWN

-3273 PYFDIKMKSRTQ
+3273 PYFDIKMKSRTR

-3394 ANKYTEL
+3394 ANKYAEL

>member
-7 TEITNY
+7 TKITNY

-21 TGQLKSRKELNT
+21 TGQLKSRRELNT
-33 KNFYDKVYNKFKTN
+33 KNFYEKVYNKFKTN

-53 DKMWTTAATRGELDN
+53 DKMWTTAANRGELDN

-134 KVLEATNNKYQ
+134 MILEATNNKYQ

-156 DWWQKAGAGIVSFV
+156 EWWQKAGAGIVSFV

-214 VYEQMKYAMWELDRV
+214 VYEQMKYATWELDRL
-229 TMPWVDAVDAYYE
+229 TMPWVDAVKANEE
-242 GYNTMATN
+242 GYTTMADN
-250 VELGSKAF
+250 IELGSKAF
-258 TEGIRQTGYGG
+258 TEAIRQTGYGG

-304 FSKFATRVIKTG
+304 FSKVATKVIKTG

-354 ALKTIGQYIVEVLL
+354 ALKTVGQYIVEVLL
-368 GKVLGFSGLD
+368 GKVLGFTPLD
-378 AMMGIGDDVV
+378 AMMGVGDDVA
-388 GAAEWFTKAASTT
+388 GAAKWFTKAASAT

-415 SMVKEGL
+415 SMAKEGL

-487 IDEKTGK
+487 VDEKTGK

-499 VFQQLNYNQAMQ
+499 VFQQLNYNQAIQ
-511 AMSSWQETLN
+511 AIASWQETLN

-536 MNGVVATVGNVLKT
+536 LNGVVATVGNVLKT

-581 TLSSTEYAETLYKEF
+581 TLSNTEYAETLYKEF

-608 QQVELKKQLKKSAE
+608 QQVELKKQLKKSAK

-634 IVTQELNAEDTATDI
+634 IVTQELNAEDTATNI
-649 SDESTKAIK
+649 SNESTKAIK
-658 QLLKA
+658 QLLKE

-705 DKAVKAIVPELS
+705 DKAVKAIAPELS

-795 LEQAA
+795 LTQAA

-819 AINYTNID
+819 AINYTNVD

-857 RCLESKQRGVI
+857 KCLESKQKGVI

-886 NVIINDLITE
+886 NVIINDLIAE

-921 IDIDVQLTFLKS
+921 TDIDVQLTFLKS

-975 QEYITKAGYKI
+975 QEYITKAGYDI
-986 TNYNDRIAMLRERL
+986 NNYNDRIAMLRERL
-1000 YTFSNNTLT
+1000 YMFSNNTLT

-1038 LLTDIQDGKIKKVK
+1038 LLTDIQDGKVKKVK
-1052 DICKITINETIG
+1052 DICKITINKTIG

-1074 SSNGYFSEND
+1074 SSNGYFSENN
-1084 PTRIVISGINIVN
+1084 PTRITIAGINLVN

-1109 YIRPDKVT
+1109 YIRPDNVT

-1125 EYLQHVKANVLN
+1125 EYLQHVKASVLN
-1137 KIERYIKK
+1137 KIERYIEKN
-1145 TFPTTYTAMMQNPH
+1145 FPTTYTAMMQNPH
-1159 ANIPSIIYFNIDGEM
+1159 TNIPTIIYFNIDGEM

-1203 KTHWD
+1203 KTSWD
-1208 LELKTDKRKA
+1208 LELKT
-1218 ETKAYNDSKKD
+1218 N
-1229 ILLPY
+1229 
-1234 EYNELSEDEK
+1234 
-1244 KNYEKVEIT
+1244 
-1253 GKSSNNDTTY
+1253 
-1263 INSLGHKIT
+1263 
-1272 EAEYNKLSEDN
+1272 
-1283 KAKWRPSNILAG
+1283 
-1295 STASQTIYKRKSKGV
+1295 KRKSEGV
-1310 IKDEK
+1310 IKNEK
-1315 QSSSISNVTDRQNG
+1315 QSSYISNVGNGGNGQNTVKQG
-1329 ENTIKEIKSLGRKQT
+1329 DKISKTTTGTKSIQRSEIS
-1344 TSIASDRRS
+1344 
-1353 RNIEK
+1353 K
-1358 RFEKISGHKVTK
+1358 RFKKIDGYKVTK
-1370 IGNIYVNQNIQNN
+1370 VGEVYANIKTESDVN
-1383 INNKI
+1383 KAI
-1388 VQDTKNK
+1388 VNDGKNK
-1395 YGIDVLF
+1395 YNVDVYFYDGIV
-1402 YNGLIFD
+1402 YD
-1409 ENEEQISAKGFTDGK
+1409 ETGEQVTAFGFTDGK
-1424 RVFVRE
+1424 SVYMRNN
-1430 DLSDKQIEK
+1430 LSKAQMDKVLK
-1439 VVQHEYF
+1439 HEYF
-1446 HIKRNQNKKIY
+1446 HIKRNQNPNI
-1457 NKLKKSFLNGVN
+1457 F
-1469 KNQLSVIID
+1469 NQLKDSFIKNTNEVERDAIIEDYSVRY
-1478 NYAEVYVGLSANE
+1478 NGLSADE
-1491 VLEEILADI
+1491 VLEEILADLCAGVLTIENKNVGEFNELLKNMYNNKSVPKVVSKAYKPKTVIKYYKDARERLMATHAFTSLKGLLLQAKRGEIIAPSIAINSNLTNFGYGDMFFVFDRNTILPSEINKVYPRDSWTGRRLPQDMHFGKDASDAILNWTVKQLAKVFDGTFDDNFEVSKIIDKANKFFKDNNINTKSDAYLENLSRFIVDDIRETATDLVTDIDKYLKGTGEVTEKYIKNKLNEIYLNDVLGTAIDGLLSTITFI
-1500 SAGVITVE
+1500 SNLSSEILYLAQNNKNEALDILDDYIMDIIDKNDSDSRIASKITLLEDILFMLELSENQDARDRLTANLDKYINRKIDTNLLKDIVELSENGSNLDLINLKYDVITVP
-1508 NSKIDEFNK
+1508 DFN
-1517 LLDEL
+1517 
-1522 YNHKSINKIQS
+1522 NN
-1533 KKYVSPVSIQYAKD
+1533 
-1547 PNSKLMAIT
+1547 T
-1556 GIPDI
+1556 G
-1561 FGLIENLKKGYMTM
+1561 LR
-1575 PSIGINSTL
+1575 
-1584 TNTQFG
+1584 
-1590 NMYIIWD
+1590 WD
-1597 KEVVDLE
+1597 YD
-1604 KNDINIYYEDAWTSR
+1604 T
-1619 VPINRNIKVSFE
+1619 
-1631 DSDYNDIIINWFEK
+1631 
-1645 TINNA
+1645 
-1650 EKYLGFNADKY
+1650 
-1661 LNIYQRVE
+1661 
-1669 KALQSKLWFGPKT
+1669 
-1682 IDELP
+1682 
-1687 TKDFISKF
+1687 TKDFLKLITKLPLNNLEYGVNTENGYV
-1695 IDGFRFENNV
+1695 DGLTEEQAEQLQEDYLLNKTGAGSFFNRRYNTEKVIKNTANTILNDPNKLEILTEYVYYNSMPRFESYEELKEHSKYLEANDAEIKTGETIFRN
-1705 IENSLINTISD
+1705 LKNTIRRTLQFLLLSGNNASTSSN
-1716 YIDSRSDADYDSIVV
+1716 ILISACTSKLSDADIEQIIKDSNVGSGISFMVKS
-1731 NLQTYFTNLAISRAL
+1731 NLKSLHSLYRESL
-1746 KAGTLMLKAMNQQS
+1746 KTP
-1760 SYLITMIQMNKS
+1760 SYL
-1772 QADIRQRALNEILGY
+1772 
-1787 DYLMAIMKLTN
+1787 
-1798 FENLSN
+1798 
-1804 IIESLVDELLTN
+1804 
-1816 NTMSELEVLVNDN
+1816 
-1829 TFEDIAE
+1829 
-1836 DLLINSIINEDG
+1836 
-1848 KQNAEK
+1848 
-1854 IFKTLNPSFS
+1854 
-1864 LEYITDDGEVLTSE
+1864 
-1878 QGQAYL
+1878 
-1884 DEYMTKRRKAGNE
+1884 
-1897 YDASGKT
+1897 
-1904 MSKIFSKTIS
+1904 
-1914 NLTDDDKSA
+1914 
-1923 LAASIFYAAVPTVSS
+1923 
-1938 NEELIAESNLRLE
+1938 
-1951 GEKHFSMYDIF
+1951 
-1962 STISSYIDN
+1962 
-1971 CFSLTDLTTKQ
+1971 
-1982 IRDIGILAAS
+1982 
-1992 SKNESALDSI
+1992 
-2002 INELIENKLIHEKN
+2002 
-2016 KNTFLEVLK
+2016 
-2025 ALNQANLARFDN
+2025 
-2037 IRYFEAKPL
+2037 EAKPARKISFNEVAAL
-2046 KASMEHAQYL
+2046 VVPESKIKLLEAFGINKYL
-2056 MVPSYEDYNYNGYN
+2056 E
-2070 EIWDSLYMPEV
+2070 
-2081 KALLDKYNIEIVPY
+2081 KYNIEVKAY
-2095 EVTVD
+2095 D
-2100 ENYDAEQAIKNLPAI
+2100 DSWAANNFENISNILRDMPEQV
-2115 KNGKFIKFMKDAS
+2115 NGHTIKFMKDTS

-2136 SNEFARQSNLKYFI
+2136 SNEYARQSNLKYFI
-2150 KKGQPIQLDE
+2150 KEGQQIQLDE
-2160 RVQQFVIDTT
+2160 RVQQFVINTT
-2170 DDSDKL
+2170 DDFDKL

-2188 ITLQDIRNYVETANS
+2188 MTLQDIRNYVETANS
-2203 MNDYTFKMIAKYI
+2203 MNDYTFKTIAKYI
-2216 YENDEVAKL
+2216 YENDEAAKL

-2359 TGTWNWIDRIRKAD
+2359 SGTWNWIDRMRKAD

-2526 HYELNTKY
+2526 HYELNAKY
-2534 QDMSDADL
+2534 QNMSDADL
-2542 ETIIPKLQEAN
+2542 EAIIPKLQEAN

-2568 SKLNAIKRANRQAEK
+2568 SKLNAIKRANRQAER
-2583 MLDSTNGT
+2583 MLDTPTGT

-2671 DAEQAAKWFMDAKLT
+2671 EAEQAAKWFMDAKLT

-2790 TVAKLQQRTLERIKK
+2790 TVAKLQQRILERIKN

-2937 NMFKSNLM
+2937 NMFKSNFM

-2960 YVREAAV
+2960 YVREAAI

-3007 DNFFNNLERV
+3007 DNFFNNLERI

-3069 KQTSKWKHGEAQ
+3069 KQTSKWKQGEAQ

-3156 IRDQGLSWG
+3156 MRDQGLSWD

-3189 LDMYAGG
+3189 LDMYAGS

-3273 PYFDIKMKSRTQ
+3273 PYFDVKMKSRTQ

-3298 RGQYTINNEEF
+3298 RGQYTINNEAF

-3330 LTAFLDDKEKYK
+3330 LTAFLDNKEKYK
-3342 VKDEATGNYKMLT
+3342 VKDEATSTYKMLT

-3394 ANKYTEL
+3394 ANKYAEL

>member
-21 TGQLKSRKELNT
+21 TGQLKSRRELNT

-100 ALSIPTLDNEKKKT
+100 ALSIPTLDNEEKKT

-145 AEYVEKNKENM
+145 AEYVEKNKENL

-354 ALKTIGQYIVEVLL
+354 ALKTVGQYIVEVLL
-368 GKVLGFSGLD
+368 GKVLGFTGLD

-388 GAAEWFTKAASTT
+388 GAAKWFTKAASTT
-401 GAKAAGVALGRGAL
+401 GVKAAGVALGRGAL

-472 SSASVVINRNARTIA
+472 SSASVIINRNARTIA

-634 IVTQELNAEDTATDI
+634 IVTQELNAEDTATNI

-705 DKAVKAIVPELS
+705 DKAVKAIAPELS

-740 DAVVALLFDK
+740 DALVALLFDK

-807 IQENMRAGLVVY
+807 IQENMRAGLVIY

-857 RCLESKQRGVI
+857 RCLESKQKGVI
-868 TQTRIEEFNR
+868 IQTRIEEFNR

-886 NVIINDLITE
+886 NVIINDLIAE

-975 QEYITKAGYKI
+975 QEYITTGGYNI
-986 TNYNDRIAMLRERL
+986 NNYNDRIAMLRERL

-1015 VLQILDKNKLVKKE
+1015 VLQILDKNKLVKNE

-1074 SSNGYFSEND
+1074 SSNGYFSENN
-1084 PTRIVISGINIVN
+1084 PTRITIAGINMVN

-1109 YIRPDKVT
+1109 YIRPDNVT

-1125 EYLQHVKANVLN
+1125 EHLQNVKANVLN
-1137 KIERYIKK
+1137 KIERYIEK

-1203 KTHWD
+1203 KTSWD
-1208 LELKTDKRKA
+1208 LELKSNKRKA
-1218 ETKAYNDSKKD
+1218 DTKVDNNTKKPETKLKD
-1229 ILLPY
+1229 TLLPY
-1234 EYNELSEDEK
+1234 EYDELSEDEK
-1244 KNYEKVEIT
+1244 KNYERVEKT
-1253 GKSSNNDTTY
+1253 GGLANRDNTY
-1263 INSLGHKIT
+1263 INALGHKIS

-1283 KAKWRPSNILAG
+1283 KAKWRPSNVLANSTYTQIL
-1295 STASQTIYKRKSKGV
+1295 YKRKADTKV
-1310 IKDEK
+1310 DDNTKK
-1315 QSSSISNVTDRQNG
+1315 SSSEDILAN
-1329 ENTIKEIKSLGRKQT
+1329 
-1344 TSIASDRRS
+1344 
-1353 RNIEK
+1353 
-1358 RFEKISGHKVTK
+1358 KISSKVQP
-1370 IGNIYVNQNIQNN
+1370 YVI
-1383 INNKI
+1383 I
-1388 VQDTKNK
+1388 DTKNIIDK
-1395 YGIDVLF
+1395 LNTNKAYKGIITKKQTDEE
-1402 YNGLIFD
+1402 FD
-1409 ENEEQISAKGFTDGK
+1409 NLKGDKKRIIPGSIWFTD
-1424 RVFVRE
+1424 
-1430 DLSDKQIEK
+1430 
-1439 VVQHEYF
+1439 
-1446 HIKRNQNKKIY
+1446 
-1457 NKLKKSFLNGVN
+1457 N
-1469 KNQLSVIID
+1469 KNVAET
-1478 NYAEVYVGLSANE
+1478 YA
-1491 VLEEILADI
+1491 
-1500 SAGVITVE
+1500 
-1508 NSKIDEFNK
+1508 
-1517 LLDEL
+1517 
-1522 YNHKSINKIQS
+1522 
-1533 KKYVSPVSIQYAKD
+1533 
-1547 PNSKLMAIT
+1547 
-1556 GIPDI
+1556 
-1561 FGLIENLKKGYMTM
+1561 
-1575 PSIGINSTL
+1575 
-1584 TNTQFG
+1584 
-1590 NMYIIWD
+1590 
-1597 KEVVDLE
+1597 
-1604 KNDINIYYEDAWTSR
+1604 
-1619 VPINRNIKVSFE
+1619 
-1631 DSDYNDIIINWFEK
+1631 
-1645 TINNA
+1645 
-1650 EKYLGFNADKY
+1650 
-1661 LNIYQRVE
+1661 
-1669 KALQSKLWFGPKT
+1669 
-1682 IDELP
+1682 
-1687 TKDFISKF
+1687 
-1695 IDGFRFENNV
+1695 
-1705 IENSLINTISD
+1705 
-1716 YIDSRSDADYDSIVV
+1716 
-1731 NLQTYFTNLAISRAL
+1731 NLQTGEVIETNIKISNPLVVDAQGRYFSNAVPGMSTDDIVKQA
-1746 KAGTLMLKAMNQQS
+1746 KAA
-1760 SYLITMIQMNKS
+1760 
-1772 QADIRQRALNEILGY
+1772 GY
-1787 DYLMAIMKLTN
+1787 DSVI
-1798 FENLSN
+1798 FEN
-1804 IIESLVDELLTN
+1804 IIDVGPRLLNSTN
-1816 NTMSELEVLVNDN
+1816 REN
-1829 TFEDIAE
+1829 
-1836 DLLINSIINEDG
+1836 
-1848 KQNAEK
+1848 
-1854 IFKTLNPSFS
+1854 
-1864 LEYITDDGEVLTSE
+1864 
-1878 QGQAYL
+1878 
-1884 DEYMTKRRKAGNE
+1884 
-1897 YDASGKT
+1897 
-1904 MSKIFSKTIS
+1904 
-1914 NLTDDDKSA
+1914 
-1923 LAASIFYAAVPTVSS
+1923 
-1938 NEELIAESNLRLE
+1938 
-1951 GEKHFSMYDIF
+1951 
-1962 STISSYIDN
+1962 
-1971 CFSLTDLTTKQ
+1971 TTKPSTDIIVFSNNQ
-1982 IRDIGILAAS
+1982 IVS
-1992 SKNESALDSI
+1992 
-2002 INELIENKLIHEKN
+2002 
-2016 KNTFLEVLK
+2016 EV
-2025 ALNQANLARFDN
+2025 
-2037 IRYFEAKPL
+2037 E
-2046 KASMEHAQYL
+2046 
-2056 MVPSYEDYNYNGYN
+2056 
-2070 EIWDSLYMPEV
+2070 
-2081 KALLDKYNIEIVPY
+2081 
-2095 EVTVD
+2095 
-2100 ENYDAEQAIKNLPAI
+2100 
-2115 KNGKFIKFMKDAS
+2115 DAS

-2136 SNEFARQSNLKYFI
+2136 SNEYARQSNLKYFI

-2203 MNDYTFKMIAKYI
+2203 MNDYTFKTIAKYI
-2216 YENDEVAKL
+2216 YENEEVAKL

-2470 RKDSKEYK
+2470 RKDNKEYK

-2568 SKLNAIKRANRQAEK
+2568 SKLNAIKRANRQAER
-2583 MLDSTNGT
+2583 MLDTPTGT
-2591 GKKTMREKVDVVH
+2591 SKKTMREKVDVVH

-2671 DAEQAAKWFMDAKLT
+2671 EAEQAAKWFMDAKLT

-2696 FEAIQLYFLGYV
+2696 FEAVQLYFLGYI

-2715 GQFANLNNNIKTQ
+2715 GQFANLNNNTKTQ

-2760 ISQSVVIGGVEL
+2760 MSQSVVIGGVEL

-2790 TVAKLQQRTLERIKK
+2790 TVAKLQQRTLERIKN

-2937 NMFKSNLM
+2937 NMFKSNFM

-3007 DNFFNNLERV
+3007 DNFFNNLERT

-3165 TVLSGLDNMLDVYAD
+3165 TVLNGLDNMLDVYAD

-3342 VKDEATGNYKMLT
+3342 VKDEATRNYKMLT

-3394 ANKYTEL
+3394 ANKYAEL